1 MKKINYMM
9 LSCLFVLLGSC
20 TEEVQQKGEQPA
32 PEGGSDAITRQEVTL
47 NLKNKL
53 VLDREKTKGETI
65 ATAEENAISALDVYV
80 FASETE
86 NGDYSFMERFAYR
99 NTPDAVLPAG
109 ASELQL
115 TPTDADAKET
125 TGLLKVKKGLFVK
138 LYCIA
143 NNTTLVDPAHEG
155 QPVDDAA
162 FVPLE
167 LSTTDDNKTT
177 VKTPGAPLET
187 TFATWHTH
195 LLTSTVQADTLATPL
210 AMTGALTTPLD
221 LTDFGSAA
229 RVQAGIRL
237 TRLVAR
243 YDIINEA
250 GTSRFTIETVSMGNA
265 RRGSGLFP
273 IRPYGD
279 MPEAK
284 PDELI
289 TTPERRFYGENAN
302 KGIQAGAFYSYPSP
316 LKDKGFLILKGMY
329 KINESESKEV
339 SYRIPFTQQAVD
351 GNQTFLEIANNHRY
365 TIAITAA
372 DEYHLDWTLYV
383 ADWTDDGSIDDFKPD
398 QDSGEIDVTIPAEFT
413 DDTKYDP
420 DTRSVSM
427 SLKPKSQ
434 FTVTTTATANLTI
447 YKKYVGGIDA
457 QQYDWLEISEPAVST
472 KAASMNYNYT
482 FSLKENYTLGRYPR
496 AVLRFTNTMN
506 GSETTFFVEA
516 VSVPQADVTP
526 QVGDNNPNSFDAENK
541 LVNLYRIT
549 DSNAHVRI
557 TCPDGSEVESKP
569 EWLDVAVYKQSGA
582 ETTYSFTLND
592 RDVSGVTDDKGTV
605 VFYNKKANDLK
616 TDIVV
621 QLLDATL
628 KPDFTYPSLNDGKNS
643 YEAPAGDTPGNIN
656 MQISDNNEFS
666 IGCKSMLGI
675 EIGLDFD
682 GGSEWLKVKGAPV
695 TKTLSENT
703 QLTFFLDNAKLG
715 GAKKTTVTLKN
726 KIGGENTV
734 FTVSPVFPVPT
745 VTFVSGSNSPT
756 QNTMTG
762 TDIKL
767 YQVKGSQVSIKANA
781 LGGTCVK
788 NIEGDITVEAA
799 DDYAVEKTYVV
810 TWKSGNSATFQIANK
825 SDETKATTTYTVNA
839 PVTTITATD
848 NVNLN
853 TLVNQNV
860 TNTINS
866 PEGCTA
872 SVNWGTGGQ
881 AWFNLSATNLN
892 ANNQA
897 LKMTTVNDIATKTN
911 IQKATVTLTN
921 KITGGAEKTFTVT
934 PVYQIISVEQTS
946 STGNNLNGTTINM
959 VKMSSNSGYHA
970 QITLKVVSPGGSK
983 VSVSGTGLKING
995 AASSTAY
1002 TASYTLDA
1010 AYNAAASGT
1019 LTITNYQNNGSTKTY
1034 TISVKDQT
1042 VTYTSKSTGKT
1053 APALEMT
1060 KYWVAPVTEGLA
1072 NNNDAQTKCPEGWKL
1087 PTKNDFREFVRN
1099 DKQNMIDKFLA
1110 GADPAGKGLGSDA
1123 KGCIAYWGS
1132 EWGGS
1137 TPTVITVESSQWH
1150 WWSDNNVVCGCTANS
1165 VVNVRC
1171 IKDK

>member
-1 MKKINYMM
+1 
-9 LSCLFVLLGSC
+9 
-20 TEEVQQKGEQPA
+20 
-32 PEGGSDAITRQEVTL
+32 
-47 NLKNKL
+47 
-53 VLDREKTKGETI
+53 
-65 ATAEENAISALDVYV
+65 
-80 FASETE
+80 
-86 NGDYSFMERFAYR
+86 MERFAYR

-250 GTSRFTIETVSMGNA
+250 GSSRFTIETVSMGNA
-265 RRGSGLFP
+265 RRGSDLFP

-339 SYRIPFTQQAVD
+339 SYRIPFTQQAAD

-427 SLKPKSQ
+427 SLKPGSQ
-434 FTVTTTATANLTI
+434 FDVTTTATANLTV

-457 QQYDWLEISEPAVST
+457 QQYDWLEISKPAVST

-516 VSVPQADVTP
+516 VSVPQADGTP

-549 DSNAHVRI
+549 GSNAHVRI

-569 EWLDVAVYKQSGA
+569 DWLDVAVYKQSGA

-592 RDVSGVTDDKGTV
+592 RDVTGVTDDKGTV

-715 GAKKTTVTLKN
+715 GAKKATVTLKN

-839 PVTTITATD
+839 PATTIEAS
-848 NVNLN
+848 NLYVKAANSGN
-853 TLVNQNV
+853 TNISV
-860 TNTINS
+860 TS
-866 PEGCTA
+866 PEG
-872 SVNWGTGGQ
+872 V
-881 AWFNLSATNLN
+881 
-892 ANNQA
+892 
-897 LKMTTVNDIATKTN
+897 
-911 IQKATVTLTN
+911 KATVLNWNKGDQWFDISTDQTTGSGAKNIVITQRNNINAIMKSVTIRLTN
-921 KITGGAEKTFTVT
+921 KIAGGASKDITVTPNGFVAPTLSESSKTFDNFSKSYSTTTTFTV
-934 PVYQIISVEQTS
+934 S
-946 STGNNLNGTTINM
+946 
-959 VKMSSNSGYHA
+959 
-970 QITLKVVSPGGSK
+970 SPGGSNYVK
-983 VSVSGTGLKING
+983 MTNESVASISKSNNKYTITLKDKGSTVITIANASSTDLTSTYTLTVKASKNYNG
-995 AASSTAY
+995 KTAYIYGNYLIAPEDAASSIALKDVDKTICSKQTGA
-1002 TASYTLDA
+1002 TWRIPTSSEWRTILGT
-1010 AYNAAASGT
+1010 SGT
-1019 LTITNYQNNGSTKTY
+1019 NALPSSSALWQDWYNKNLFVLTLGAYASMTSYFSSDSETMRFFSGGANVATENNQNAIG
-1034 TISVKDQT
+1034 
-1042 VTYTSKSTGKT
+1042 
-1053 APALEMT
+1053 
-1060 KYWVAPVTEGLA
+1060 
-1072 NNNDAQTKCPEGWKL
+1072 
-1087 PTKNDFREFVRN
+1087 
-1099 DKQNMIDKFLA
+1099 
-1110 GADPAGKGLGSDA
+1110 
-1123 KGCIAYWGS
+1123 
-1132 EWGGS
+1132 
-1137 TPTVITVESSQWH
+1137 H
-1150 WWSDNNVVCGCTANS
+1150 
-1165 VVNVRC
+1165 VRC
-1171 IKDK
+1171 ITDK

>member
-265 RRGSGLFP
+265 RRGSDLFP

-339 SYRIPFTQQAVD
+339 SYQIPFTQQAAD

-372 DEYHLDWTLYV
+372 DEYHLDCTLYV

-434 FTVTTTATANLTI
+434 FTVTTTATANLTV

-482 FSLKENYTLGRYPR
+482 FSLKEDYTLGRYPR

-549 DSNAHVRI
+549 GSNAHVRI
-557 TCPDGSEVESKP
+557 TCPDGSEVDSKP
-569 EWLDVAVYKQSGA
+569 DWLDVAVYKQSGA

-592 RDVSGVTDDKGTV
+592 RDVTGVTDDKGTV

-695 TKTLSENT
+695 TKTLNENT
-703 QLTFFLDNAKLG
+703 LLTFSLDNAKLR
-715 GAKKTTVTLKN
+715 GAKKATVTLKN

-839 PVTTITATD
+839 PATTIEAS
-848 NVNLN
+848 NLYVKAANSGN
-853 TLVNQNV
+853 TNISV
-860 TNTINS
+860 TS
-866 PEGCTA
+866 PEG
-872 SVNWGTGGQ
+872 V
-881 AWFNLSATNLN
+881 
-892 ANNQA
+892 
-897 LKMTTVNDIATKTN
+897 
-911 IQKATVTLTN
+911 KATVLSWNKGDQWFDISTDQTTGSGAKNIVITQRNNINAIMKSVTIRLTN
-921 KITGGAEKTFTVT
+921 KIAGGASKDITVTPNGFVAPTLSESSKTFDNFSKSYSTTTTFTV
-934 PVYQIISVEQTS
+934 S
-946 STGNNLNGTTINM
+946 
-959 VKMSSNSGYHA
+959 
-970 QITLKVVSPGGSK
+970 SPGGSNYVK
-983 VSVSGTGLKING
+983 MTNESVASISKSNNKYTITLKDKGSTVITIAN
-995 AASSTAY
+995 ASSTDL
-1002 TASYTLDA
+1002 TSTYTLTVKA
-1010 AYNAAASGT
+1010 SKNYN
-1019 LTITNYQNNGSTKTY
+1019 
-1034 TISVKDQT
+1034 
-1042 VTYTSKSTGKT
+1042 GKT
-1053 APALEMT
+1053 AYIYGNYLI
-1060 KYWVAPVTEGLA
+1060 APE
-1072 NNNDAQTKCPEGWKL
+1072 DA
-1087 PTKNDFREFVRN
+1087 
-1099 DKQNMIDKFLA
+1099 
-1110 GADPAGKGLGSDA
+1110 
-1123 KGCIAYWGS
+1123 
-1132 EWGGS
+1132 
-1137 TPTVITVESSQWH
+1137 
-1150 WWSDNNVVCGCTANS
+1150 ANS
-1165 VVNVRC
+1165 VALKDVDKTICSKQTGATWRIPTSSEWRTILGTSGTDVLSSSSALWQDWYNKNLFVLTSGAYLSMTSYFSSDSETMRFFSGGANVATENNQNTIGHVRC
-1171 IKDK
+1171 ITDK

>member
-20 TEEVQQKGEQPA
+20 TEEVQQKEQPV
-32 PEGGSDAITRQEVTL
+32 PDGGKDAATRQEVML

-167 LSTTDDNKTT
+167 LSTTDDNKTK
-177 VKTPGAPLET
+177 VKTPGVPLET

-250 GTSRFTIETVSMGNA
+250 GSSRFTIETVSMGNA

-339 SYRIPFTQQAVD
+339 SYRIPFTQQAAD

-372 DEYHLDWTLYV
+372 DEYHLDCTLYV

-434 FTVTTTATANLTI
+434 FTVTTTATANLTV

-516 VSVPQADVTP
+516 VSVPQADGTP

-549 DSNAHVRI
+549 GSNAHVRI

-569 EWLDVAVYKQSGA
+569 DWLDVAVYKQSGA

-592 RDVSGVTDDKGTV
+592 RDVTGVTDDKGTV

-715 GAKKTTVTLKN
+715 GAKKATVTLKN

-839 PVTTITATD
+839 PATTIEAS
-848 NVNLN
+848 NLYVKAANSGN
-853 TLVNQNV
+853 TNISV
-860 TNTINS
+860 TS
-866 PEGCTA
+866 PEG
-872 SVNWGTGGQ
+872 V
-881 AWFNLSATNLN
+881 
-892 ANNQA
+892 
-897 LKMTTVNDIATKTN
+897 
-911 IQKATVTLTN
+911 KATVLNWNKGDQWFDISTDQTTGSGAKNIVITQRNNINAIMKSVTIRLTN
-921 KITGGAEKTFTVT
+921 KIAGGASKDITVTPNGFVAPTLSESSKTFDNFSKSYSTTTTFTV
-934 PVYQIISVEQTS
+934 S
-946 STGNNLNGTTINM
+946 
-959 VKMSSNSGYHA
+959 
-970 QITLKVVSPGGSK
+970 SPGGSNYVK
-983 VSVSGTGLKING
+983 MTNESVASISKSNNKYTITLKDKGSTVITIANASSTDLTSTYTLTVKASKNYNG
-995 AASSTAY
+995 KTAYIYGNYLIAPEDAASSIALKDVDKTICSKQTGATWRIPTSSEWRTILGTSGTNALPSSSALWQDWYNKNLFVLTPGAYASMTAY
-1002 TASYTLDA
+1002 FSSDSESMRFFSGGANVATENNQ
-1010 AYNAAASGT
+1010 NAIG
-1019 LTITNYQNNGSTKTY
+1019 
-1034 TISVKDQT
+1034 
-1042 VTYTSKSTGKT
+1042 
-1053 APALEMT
+1053 
-1060 KYWVAPVTEGLA
+1060 
-1072 NNNDAQTKCPEGWKL
+1072 
-1087 PTKNDFREFVRN
+1087 R
-1099 DKQNMIDKFLA
+1099 
-1110 GADPAGKGLGSDA
+1110 
-1123 KGCIAYWGS
+1123 
-1132 EWGGS
+1132 
-1137 TPTVITVESSQWH
+1137 
-1150 WWSDNNVVCGCTANS
+1150 
-1165 VVNVRC
+1165 VRC
-1171 IKDK
+1171 ITDK

>member
-1 MKKINYMM
+1 MCSLPKRK
-9 LSCLFVLLGSC
+9 
-20 TEEVQQKGEQPA
+20 T
-32 PEGGSDAITRQEVTL
+32 AITL
-47 NLKNKL
+47 
-53 VLDREKTKGETI
+53 
-65 ATAEENAISALDVYV
+65 SW
-80 FASETE
+80 
-86 NGDYSFMERFAYR
+86 NGS
-99 NTPDAVLPAG
+99 P
-109 ASELQL
+109 
-115 TPTDADAKET
+115 
-125 TGLLKVKKGLFVK
+125 
-138 LYCIA
+138 
-143 NNTTLVDPAHEG
+143 
-155 QPVDDAA
+155 
-162 FVPLE
+162 
-167 LSTTDDNKTT
+167 TDDNKTP

-250 GTSRFTIETVSMGNA
+250 GSSRFSIETVSMGNA
-265 RRGSGLFP
+265 RRGSDLFP

-339 SYRIPFTQQAVD
+339 SYRIPFTQQAAD

-372 DEYHLDWTLYV
+372 DEYHLDCTLYV

-434 FTVTTTATANLTI
+434 FTVTTTATANLTV

-482 FSLKENYTLGRYPR
+482 FSLKDDYTLGRYPR

-516 VSVPQADVTP
+516 VSVPQANVTP
-526 QVGDNNPNSFDAENK
+526 QVGNNNPNSFDAENK

-549 DSNAHVRI
+549 GSNAHVRI

-569 EWLDVAVYKQSGA
+569 DWLDVAVYKQSGA

-592 RDVSGVTDDKGTV
+592 RDVTGVTDDKGTV

-695 TKTLSENT
+695 TKTLNENT

-734 FTVSPVFPVPT
+734 FTVSPVFPIPT

-839 PVTTITATD
+839 PATTIEAS
-848 NVNLN
+848 NLYVKAANSGN
-853 TLVNQNV
+853 TNISV
-860 TNTINS
+860 TS
-866 PEGCTA
+866 PEG
-872 SVNWGTGGQ
+872 V
-881 AWFNLSATNLN
+881 
-892 ANNQA
+892 
-897 LKMTTVNDIATKTN
+897 
-911 IQKATVTLTN
+911 KATVLNWNKGDQWFDISTDQTTGSGAKNIVITQRNNINAIIKSVTIRLTN
-921 KITGGAEKTFTVT
+921 KIAGGASKDITVTPNGFVAPTLSESSKTFDNFSKSYSTTTTFTV
-934 PVYQIISVEQTS
+934 S
-946 STGNNLNGTTINM
+946 
-959 VKMSSNSGYHA
+959 
-970 QITLKVVSPGGSK
+970 SPGGSNYVK
-983 VSVSGTGLKING
+983 MTNESVASISKSNNKYTITLKDKGSTVITIAN
-995 AASSTAY
+995 ASSTDL
-1002 TASYTLDA
+1002 TSTYTLTVKA
-1010 AYNAAASGT
+1010 SKNYN
-1019 LTITNYQNNGSTKTY
+1019 
-1034 TISVKDQT
+1034 
-1042 VTYTSKSTGKT
+1042 GKT
-1053 APALEMT
+1053 AYIYGNYLI
-1060 KYWVAPVTEGLA
+1060 APE
-1072 NNNDAQTKCPEGWKL
+1072 DA
-1087 PTKNDFREFVRN
+1087 
-1099 DKQNMIDKFLA
+1099 
-1110 GADPAGKGLGSDA
+1110 
-1123 KGCIAYWGS
+1123 
-1132 EWGGS
+1132 
-1137 TPTVITVESSQWH
+1137 
-1150 WWSDNNVVCGCTANS
+1150 ANS
-1165 VVNVRC
+1165 VALKDVDKTICSKQTGATWRIPTSSEWRTILGTSGINALPSSSALWQDWYNKNLFVLTPGAYASMTSYFSSDSETMRFFSGGANVATENNQNAIGRVRC
-1171 IKDK
+1171 ITDK

>member
-20 TEEVQQKGEQPA
+20 TEEVQQKEQPV
-32 PEGGSDAITRQEVTL
+32 PEGGKDAATRQEVML

-237 TRLVAR
+237 TRLVTR

-250 GTSRFTIETVSMGNA
+250 GSSRFTIETVSMGNA
-265 RRGSGLFP
+265 RRGSDLFP

-339 SYRIPFTQQAVD
+339 SYRIPFTQQAAD

-427 SLKPKSQ
+427 SLKPGSQ
-434 FTVTTTATANLTI
+434 FDVTTTATANLTV

-457 QQYDWLEISEPAVST
+457 QQYDWLEISKPAVST

-516 VSVPQADVTP
+516 VSVPQADGTP

-549 DSNAHVRI
+549 GSNAHVRI
-557 TCPDGSEVESKP
+557 TCPSGSEVESKP
-569 EWLDVAVYKQSGA
+569 DWLDVAVYKQSGA

-592 RDVSGVTDDKGTV
+592 RDVTGVTDDKGTV

-715 GAKKTTVTLKN
+715 GAKKATVTLKN

-839 PVTTITATD
+839 PATTIEAS
-848 NVNLN
+848 NLYVKAANSGN
-853 TLVNQNV
+853 TNISV
-860 TNTINS
+860 TS
-866 PEGCTA
+866 PEG
-872 SVNWGTGGQ
+872 V
-881 AWFNLSATNLN
+881 
-892 ANNQA
+892 
-897 LKMTTVNDIATKTN
+897 
-911 IQKATVTLTN
+911 KATVLNWNKGDQWFDISTDQTTGSGAKNIVITQRNNINAIMKSVTIRLTN
-921 KITGGAEKTFTVT
+921 KIAGGASKDITVTPNGFVAPTLSESSKTFDNFSKSYSTTTTFTV
-934 PVYQIISVEQTS
+934 S
-946 STGNNLNGTTINM
+946 
-959 VKMSSNSGYHA
+959 
-970 QITLKVVSPGGSK
+970 SPGGSNYVK
-983 VSVSGTGLKING
+983 MTNESVASISKSNNKYTITLKDKGSTVITIAN
-995 AASSTAY
+995 ASSTDL
-1002 TASYTLDA
+1002 TSTYTLTVKA
-1010 AYNAAASGT
+1010 SKNYN
-1019 LTITNYQNNGSTKTY
+1019 
-1034 TISVKDQT
+1034 
-1042 VTYTSKSTGKT
+1042 GKT
-1053 APALEMT
+1053 AYIYGNYLIAPEDAANSIALKDVDKT
-1060 KYWVAPVTEGLA
+1060 ICSK
-1072 NNNDAQTKCPEGWKL
+1072 QTGATWRI
-1087 PTKNDFREFVRN
+1087 PT
-1099 DKQNMIDKFLA
+1099 
-1110 GADPAGKGLGSDA
+1110 S
-1123 KGCIAYWGS
+1123 S
-1132 EWGGS
+1132 EWRTILGTSGTNALPSSSALWQDWYNKNLFVLTPGAYASMTAYFSSDSESMRFFSGGANVA
-1137 TPTVITVESSQWH
+1137 TE
-1150 WWSDNNVVCGCTANS
+1150 NNQNAIGR
-1165 VVNVRC
+1165 VRC
-1171 IKDK
+1171 ITDK

>member
-1 MKKINYMM
+1 
-9 LSCLFVLLGSC
+9 
-20 TEEVQQKGEQPA
+20 
-32 PEGGSDAITRQEVTL
+32 
-47 NLKNKL
+47 
-53 VLDREKTKGETI
+53 
-65 ATAEENAISALDVYV
+65 
-80 FASETE
+80 
-86 NGDYSFMERFAYR
+86 
-99 NTPDAVLPAG
+99 
-109 ASELQL
+109 
-115 TPTDADAKET
+115 
-125 TGLLKVKKGLFVK
+125 
-138 LYCIA
+138 
-143 NNTTLVDPAHEG
+143 
-155 QPVDDAA
+155 
-162 FVPLE
+162 
-167 LSTTDDNKTT
+167 
-177 VKTPGAPLET
+177 
-187 TFATWHTH
+187 
-195 LLTSTVQADTLATPL
+195 
-210 AMTGALTTPLD
+210 MTGALTTPLD

-250 GTSRFTIETVSMGNA
+250 GTSRFIIETVSMGNA

-339 SYRIPFTQQAVD
+339 SYRIPFTQQAAD

-434 FTVTTTATANLTI
+434 FTVTTTATANLTV

-516 VSVPQADVTP
+516 VSVPQADGTP

-549 DSNAHVRI
+549 GSNAHVRI

-569 EWLDVAVYKQSGA
+569 DWLDVAVYKQSGA

-592 RDVSGVTDDKGTV
+592 RDVTGVTDDKGTV

-695 TKTLSENT
+695 TKTLNENT
-703 QLTFFLDNAKLG
+703 QLTFSLDNAKLR
-715 GAKKTTVTLKN
+715 GAKKATVTLKN

-839 PVTTITATD
+839 PATTIEAS
-848 NVNLN
+848 NLYVKAANSGN
-853 TLVNQNV
+853 TNISV
-860 TNTINS
+860 TS
-866 PEGCTA
+866 PEG
-872 SVNWGTGGQ
+872 V
-881 AWFNLSATNLN
+881 
-892 ANNQA
+892 
-897 LKMTTVNDIATKTN
+897 
-911 IQKATVTLTN
+911 KATVLNWNKGDQWFDISTDQTTGSGAKNIVITQRNNINAIMKSVTIRLTN
-921 KITGGAEKTFTVT
+921 KIAGGASKDITVTPNGFVAPTLSESFKTFDNFSKSYSTTTTFTV
-934 PVYQIISVEQTS
+934 S
-946 STGNNLNGTTINM
+946 
-959 VKMSSNSGYHA
+959 
-970 QITLKVVSPGGSK
+970 SPGGSNYVK
-983 VSVSGTGLKING
+983 MTNESVASISKSNNKYTITLKDKGSTVITIANASSTDLTSTYTLTVKASKNYNG
-995 AASSTAY
+995 KTAYIYGNYLIAPEDAASSIALKDVDKTICSKQTGATWRIPTSSEWRTILGTSGINALPSSSALWQDWYNKNLFVLTPGAYASMTAY
-1002 TASYTLDA
+1002 FSSDSESMRFFSGGANVATENNQ
-1010 AYNAAASGT
+1010 NAIG
-1019 LTITNYQNNGSTKTY
+1019 
-1034 TISVKDQT
+1034 
-1042 VTYTSKSTGKT
+1042 
-1053 APALEMT
+1053 
-1060 KYWVAPVTEGLA
+1060 
-1072 NNNDAQTKCPEGWKL
+1072 
-1087 PTKNDFREFVRN
+1087 R
-1099 DKQNMIDKFLA
+1099 
-1110 GADPAGKGLGSDA
+1110 
-1123 KGCIAYWGS
+1123 
-1132 EWGGS
+1132 
-1137 TPTVITVESSQWH
+1137 
-1150 WWSDNNVVCGCTANS
+1150 
-1165 VVNVRC
+1165 VRC
-1171 IKDK
+1171 ITDK

>member
-47 NLKNKL
+47 SLKNKL

-177 VKTPGAPLET
+177 VKTPGVPLET

-339 SYRIPFTQQAVD
+339 SYRIPFTQQAAD

-372 DEYHLDWTLYV
+372 DEYHLDCTLYV

-427 SLKPKSQ
+427 SLKPGSQ
-434 FTVTTTATANLTI
+434 FDVTTTATANLTV

-482 FSLKENYTLGRYPR
+482 FSLKDDYTLGRYPR

-516 VSVPQADVTP
+516 VSVPQADGTP

-549 DSNAHVRI
+549 GSNAHVRI

-569 EWLDVAVYKQSGA
+569 DWLDVAVYKQSGA

-592 RDVSGVTDDKGTV
+592 RDVTGVTDDKGTV

-695 TKTLSENT
+695 TKTLNENT
-703 QLTFFLDNAKLG
+703 QLTFFLDNAKLR
-715 GAKKTTVTLKN
+715 GAKKATVTLKN

-734 FTVSPVFPVPT
+734 FTVSPVFPIPT

-767 YQVKGSQVSIKANA
+767 YQVEGSQVSIKANA
-781 LGGTCVK
+781 LGGTCAK
-788 NIEGDITVEAA
+788 ILSGDITVTAD

-839 PVTTITATD
+839 PATTIEAS
-848 NVNLN
+848 NLYVKAANSGN
-853 TLVNQNV
+853 TNISV
-860 TNTINS
+860 TS
-866 PEGCTA
+866 PEG
-872 SVNWGTGGQ
+872 V
-881 AWFNLSATNLN
+881 
-892 ANNQA
+892 
-897 LKMTTVNDIATKTN
+897 
-911 IQKATVTLTN
+911 KATVLNWNKGDQWFDISTDQTTGSGAKNIVITQRNNINAIMKSVTIRLTN
-921 KITGGAEKTFTVT
+921 KIAGGASKDITVTPNGFVAPTLSESSKTFDNFSKSYSTTTTFTV
-934 PVYQIISVEQTS
+934 S
-946 STGNNLNGTTINM
+946 
-959 VKMSSNSGYHA
+959 
-970 QITLKVVSPGGSK
+970 SPGGSNYVK
-983 VSVSGTGLKING
+983 MTNESVASISKSNNKYTITLKDKGSTVITIANASSTDLTSTYTLTVKASKNYNG
-995 AASSTAY
+995 KTAYIYGNYLIAPEDAASSIALKDVDKTICSKQTGATWRIPTSSEWRTILGTSGTNALPSSSALWQDWYNKNLFVLTPGAYASMTAY
-1002 TASYTLDA
+1002 FSSDSESMRFFSGGANVATENNQ
-1010 AYNAAASGT
+1010 NAIG
-1019 LTITNYQNNGSTKTY
+1019 
-1034 TISVKDQT
+1034 
-1042 VTYTSKSTGKT
+1042 
-1053 APALEMT
+1053 
-1060 KYWVAPVTEGLA
+1060 
-1072 NNNDAQTKCPEGWKL
+1072 
-1087 PTKNDFREFVRN
+1087 R
-1099 DKQNMIDKFLA
+1099 
-1110 GADPAGKGLGSDA
+1110 
-1123 KGCIAYWGS
+1123 
-1132 EWGGS
+1132 
-1137 TPTVITVESSQWH
+1137 
-1150 WWSDNNVVCGCTANS
+1150 
-1165 VVNVRC
+1165 VRC
-1171 IKDK
+1171 ITDK

>member
-1 MKKINYMM
+1 
-9 LSCLFVLLGSC
+9 
-20 TEEVQQKGEQPA
+20 
-32 PEGGSDAITRQEVTL
+32 
-47 NLKNKL
+47 
-53 VLDREKTKGETI
+53 
-65 ATAEENAISALDVYV
+65 
-80 FASETE
+80 
-86 NGDYSFMERFAYR
+86 MERFAYR

-167 LSTTDDNKTT
+167 LSTTDDNKTKVT
-177 VKTPGAPLET
+177 AVGTPLET

-265 RRGSGLFP
+265 RRGSDLFP

-339 SYRIPFTQQAVD
+339 SYQIPFTQQAAD

-372 DEYHLDWTLYV
+372 DEYHLDCTLYV

-434 FTVTTTATANLTI
+434 FTVTTTATANLTV

-482 FSLKENYTLGRYPR
+482 FSLKEDYTLGRYPR

-516 VSVPQADVTP
+516 VSVPQADGTP

-549 DSNAHVRI
+549 GSNAHVRI

-569 EWLDVAVYKQSGA
+569 DWLDVAVYKQSGA

-628 KPDFTYPSLNDGKNS
+628 KPDFTYQSLNDGKNS

-695 TKTLSENT
+695 TKTLNENT
-703 QLTFFLDNAKLG
+703 QLTFSLDNAKLR
-715 GAKKTTVTLKN
+715 GAKKATVTLKN

-825 SDETKATTTYTVNA
+825 SDATKATTTYTVNA
-839 PVTTITATD
+839 PATTIEAS
-848 NVNLN
+848 NLYVKAANSGN
-853 TLVNQNV
+853 TNISV
-860 TNTINS
+860 TS
-866 PEGCTA
+866 PEG
-872 SVNWGTGGQ
+872 V
-881 AWFNLSATNLN
+881 
-892 ANNQA
+892 
-897 LKMTTVNDIATKTN
+897 
-911 IQKATVTLTN
+911 KATVLNWNKGDQWFDISTDQTTGSGAKNIVITQRNNINAIMKSVTIRLTN
-921 KITGGAEKTFTVT
+921 KIAGGASKDITVTPNGFVAPTLSESSKTFDNFSKSYSTTTTFTV
-934 PVYQIISVEQTS
+934 S
-946 STGNNLNGTTINM
+946 
-959 VKMSSNSGYHA
+959 
-970 QITLKVVSPGGSK
+970 SPGGSNYVK
-983 VSVSGTGLKING
+983 MTNESVASISKSNNKYTITLKDKGSTVITIAN
-995 AASSTAY
+995 ASSTDL
-1002 TASYTLDA
+1002 TSTYTLTVKA
-1010 AYNAAASGT
+1010 SKNYN
-1019 LTITNYQNNGSTKTY
+1019 
-1034 TISVKDQT
+1034 
-1042 VTYTSKSTGKT
+1042 GKT
-1053 APALEMT
+1053 AYIYGNYLI
-1060 KYWVAPVTEGLA
+1060 APE
-1072 NNNDAQTKCPEGWKL
+1072 DA
-1087 PTKNDFREFVRN
+1087 
-1099 DKQNMIDKFLA
+1099 
-1110 GADPAGKGLGSDA
+1110 
-1123 KGCIAYWGS
+1123 
-1132 EWGGS
+1132 
-1137 TPTVITVESSQWH
+1137 
-1150 WWSDNNVVCGCTANS
+1150 ANS
-1165 VVNVRC
+1165 VALKDVDKTICSKQTGATWRIPTSSEWRTILGTSGTNALPSSSALWQDWYNKNLFVLTLGAYASMTSYFSSDSETMRFFSGGANVATENNQNAIGHVRC
-1171 IKDK
+1171 ITDK

>member
-47 NLKNKL
+47 SLKNKL

-177 VKTPGAPLET
+177 VKTPGVPLET

-210 AMTGALTTPLD
+210 AMTGALITPLD

-250 GTSRFTIETVSMGNA
+250 GTSRFIIETVSMGNA
-265 RRGSGLFP
+265 RRGSDLFP

-339 SYRIPFTQQAVD
+339 SYRIPFTQQAAD

-372 DEYHLDWTLYV
+372 DEYHLDCTLYV

-427 SLKPKSQ
+427 SLKPGSQ
-434 FTVTTTATANLTI
+434 FDVTTTATANLTV

-482 FSLKENYTLGRYPR
+482 FSLKDDYTLGRYPR

-516 VSVPQADVTP
+516 VSVPQADGTP

-549 DSNAHVRI
+549 GSNAHVRI

-569 EWLDVAVYKQSGA
+569 DWLDVAVYKQSGA

-592 RDVSGVTDDKGTV
+592 RDVTGVTDDKGTV

-703 QLTFFLDNAKLG
+703 QLTFSLDNAKLR
-715 GAKKTTVTLKN
+715 GAKKATVTLKN

-734 FTVSPVFPVPT
+734 FTVSPVFPIPT

-839 PVTTITATD
+839 PATTIEAS
-848 NVNLN
+848 NLYVKAANSGN
-853 TLVNQNV
+853 TNISV
-860 TNTINS
+860 TS
-866 PEGCTA
+866 PEG
-872 SVNWGTGGQ
+872 V
-881 AWFNLSATNLN
+881 
-892 ANNQA
+892 
-897 LKMTTVNDIATKTN
+897 
-911 IQKATVTLTN
+911 KATVLNWNKGDQWFDISTDQTTGSGAKNIVITQRNNINAIMKSVTIRLTN
-921 KITGGAEKTFTVT
+921 KIAGGASKDITVTPNGFVAPTLSESSKTFDNFSKSYSTTTTFTV
-934 PVYQIISVEQTS
+934 S
-946 STGNNLNGTTINM
+946 
-959 VKMSSNSGYHA
+959 
-970 QITLKVVSPGGSK
+970 SPGGSNYVK
-983 VSVSGTGLKING
+983 MTNESVASISKSNNKYTITLKDKGSTVITIANASSTDLTSTYTLTVKASKNYNG
-995 AASSTAY
+995 KTAYIYGNYLIAPEDAASSIALKDVDKTICSKQTGATWRIPTSSEWRTILGTSGTNALPSSSALWQDWYNKNLFVLTPGAYASMTAY
-1002 TASYTLDA
+1002 FSSDSESMRFFSGGANVATENNQ
-1010 AYNAAASGT
+1010 NAIG
-1019 LTITNYQNNGSTKTY
+1019 
-1034 TISVKDQT
+1034 
-1042 VTYTSKSTGKT
+1042 
-1053 APALEMT
+1053 
-1060 KYWVAPVTEGLA
+1060 
-1072 NNNDAQTKCPEGWKL
+1072 
-1087 PTKNDFREFVRN
+1087 R
-1099 DKQNMIDKFLA
+1099 
-1110 GADPAGKGLGSDA
+1110 
-1123 KGCIAYWGS
+1123 
-1132 EWGGS
+1132 
-1137 TPTVITVESSQWH
+1137 
-1150 WWSDNNVVCGCTANS
+1150 
-1165 VVNVRC
+1165 VRC
-1171 IKDK
+1171 ITDK

>member
-20 TEEVQQKGEQPA
+20 TEEVQQKEQPV
-32 PEGGSDAITRQEVTL
+32 PDGGKDAATRQEVML

-167 LSTTDDNKTT
+167 LSTTDDNKTK
-177 VKTPGAPLET
+177 VKTPGVPLET

-250 GTSRFTIETVSMGNA
+250 GSSRFTIETVSMGNA

-339 SYRIPFTQQAVD
+339 SYRIPFTQQAAD

-372 DEYHLDWTLYV
+372 DEYHLDCTLYV

-434 FTVTTTATANLTI
+434 FTVTTTATANLTV

-516 VSVPQADVTP
+516 VSVPQADGTP

-549 DSNAHVRI
+549 GSNAHVRI

-569 EWLDVAVYKQSGA
+569 DWLDVAVYKQSGA

-592 RDVSGVTDDKGTV
+592 RDVTGVTDDKGTV

-715 GAKKTTVTLKN
+715 GAKKATVTLKN

-767 YQVKGSQVSIKANA
+767 YQVEGSQVSIKANA
-781 LGGTCVK
+781 LGGTCAK
-788 NIEGDITVEAA
+788 ILSGDITVTAD

-839 PVTTITATD
+839 PATTIEAS
-848 NVNLN
+848 NLYVKAANSGN
-853 TLVNQNV
+853 TNISV
-860 TNTINS
+860 TS
-866 PEGCTA
+866 PEG
-872 SVNWGTGGQ
+872 V
-881 AWFNLSATNLN
+881 
-892 ANNQA
+892 
-897 LKMTTVNDIATKTN
+897 
-911 IQKATVTLTN
+911 KATVLNWNKGDQWFDISTDQTTGSGAKNIVITQRNNINAIMKSVTIRLTN
-921 KITGGAEKTFTVT
+921 KIAGGASKDITVTPNGFVAPTLSESSKTFDNFSKSYSTTTTFTV
-934 PVYQIISVEQTS
+934 S
-946 STGNNLNGTTINM
+946 
-959 VKMSSNSGYHA
+959 
-970 QITLKVVSPGGSK
+970 SPGGSNYVK
-983 VSVSGTGLKING
+983 MTNESVASISKSNNKYTITLKDKGSTVITIANASSTDLTSTYTLTVKASKNYNG
-995 AASSTAY
+995 KTAYIYGNYLIAPEDAASSIALKDVDKTICSKQTGATWRIPTSSEWRTILGTSGTNALPSSSALWQDWYNKNLFVLTPGAYASMTAY
-1002 TASYTLDA
+1002 FSSDSESMRFFSGGANVATENNQ
-1010 AYNAAASGT
+1010 NAIG
-1019 LTITNYQNNGSTKTY
+1019 
-1034 TISVKDQT
+1034 
-1042 VTYTSKSTGKT
+1042 
-1053 APALEMT
+1053 
-1060 KYWVAPVTEGLA
+1060 
-1072 NNNDAQTKCPEGWKL
+1072 
-1087 PTKNDFREFVRN
+1087 R
-1099 DKQNMIDKFLA
+1099 
-1110 GADPAGKGLGSDA
+1110 
-1123 KGCIAYWGS
+1123 
-1132 EWGGS
+1132 
-1137 TPTVITVESSQWH
+1137 
-1150 WWSDNNVVCGCTANS
+1150 
-1165 VVNVRC
+1165 VRC
-1171 IKDK
+1171 ITDK

>member
-47 NLKNKL
+47 SLKNKL

-177 VKTPGAPLET
+177 VKTPGVPLET

-339 SYRIPFTQQAVD
+339 SYRIPFTQQAAD

-372 DEYHLDWTLYV
+372 DEYHLDCTLYV

-427 SLKPKSQ
+427 SLKPGSQ
-434 FTVTTTATANLTI
+434 FDVTTTATANLTV

-482 FSLKENYTLGRYPR
+482 FSLKDDYTLGRYPR

-516 VSVPQADVTP
+516 VSVPQADGTP

-549 DSNAHVRI
+549 GSNAHVRI

-569 EWLDVAVYKQSGA
+569 DWLDVAVYKQSGA

-592 RDVSGVTDDKGTV
+592 RDVTGVTDDKGTV

-703 QLTFFLDNAKLG
+703 QLTFSLDNAKLR
-715 GAKKTTVTLKN
+715 GAKKATVTLKN

-734 FTVSPVFPVPT
+734 FTVSPVFPIPT

-839 PVTTITATD
+839 PATTIEAS
-848 NVNLN
+848 NLYVKAANSGN
-853 TLVNQNV
+853 TNISV
-860 TNTINS
+860 TS
-866 PEGCTA
+866 PEG
-872 SVNWGTGGQ
+872 V
-881 AWFNLSATNLN
+881 
-892 ANNQA
+892 
-897 LKMTTVNDIATKTN
+897 
-911 IQKATVTLTN
+911 KATVLNWNKGDQWFDISTDQTTGSGAKNIVITQRNNINAIMKSVTIRLTN
-921 KITGGAEKTFTVT
+921 KIAGGASKDITVTPNGFVAPTLSESSKTFDNFSKSYSTTTTFTV
-934 PVYQIISVEQTS
+934 S
-946 STGNNLNGTTINM
+946 
-959 VKMSSNSGYHA
+959 
-970 QITLKVVSPGGSK
+970 SPGGSNYVK
-983 VSVSGTGLKING
+983 MTNESVASISKSNNKYTITLKDKGSTVITIANASSTDLTSTYTLTVKASKNYNG
-995 AASSTAY
+995 KTAYIYGNYLIAPEDAASSIALKDVDKTICSKQTGATWRIPTSSEWRTILGTSGTNALPSSSALWQDWYNKNLFVLTPGAYASMTAY
-1002 TASYTLDA
+1002 FSSDSESMRFFSGGANVATENNQ
-1010 AYNAAASGT
+1010 NAIG
-1019 LTITNYQNNGSTKTY
+1019 
-1034 TISVKDQT
+1034 
-1042 VTYTSKSTGKT
+1042 
-1053 APALEMT
+1053 
-1060 KYWVAPVTEGLA
+1060 
-1072 NNNDAQTKCPEGWKL
+1072 
-1087 PTKNDFREFVRN
+1087 R
-1099 DKQNMIDKFLA
+1099 
-1110 GADPAGKGLGSDA
+1110 
-1123 KGCIAYWGS
+1123 
-1132 EWGGS
+1132 
-1137 TPTVITVESSQWH
+1137 
-1150 WWSDNNVVCGCTANS
+1150 
-1165 VVNVRC
+1165 VRC
-1171 IKDK
+1171 ITDK

>member
-47 NLKNKL
+47 SLKNKL

-177 VKTPGAPLET
+177 VKTPGVPLET

-339 SYRIPFTQQAVD
+339 SYRIPFTQQAAD

-372 DEYHLDWTLYV
+372 DKYHLDCTLYV

-434 FTVTTTATANLTI
+434 FTVTTTATANLTV

-549 DSNAHVRI
+549 GSNAHVRI

-569 EWLDVAVYKQSGA
+569 DWLDVAVYKQSGA

-592 RDVSGVTDDKGTV
+592 RDVTGVTDDKGTV

-703 QLTFFLDNAKLG
+703 QLTFSLDNAKLR
-715 GAKKTTVTLKN
+715 GAKKATVTLKN

-839 PVTTITATD
+839 PATTIEAS
-848 NVNLN
+848 NLYVKAANSGN
-853 TLVNQNV
+853 TNISV
-860 TNTINS
+860 TS
-866 PEGCTA
+866 PEG
-872 SVNWGTGGQ
+872 V
-881 AWFNLSATNLN
+881 
-892 ANNQA
+892 
-897 LKMTTVNDIATKTN
+897 
-911 IQKATVTLTN
+911 KATVLNWNKGDQWFDISTDQTTGSGAKNIVITQRNNINAIMKSVTIRLTN
-921 KITGGAEKTFTVT
+921 KIAGGASKDITVTPNGFVAPTLSESSKTFDNFSKSYSTTTTFTV
-934 PVYQIISVEQTS
+934 S
-946 STGNNLNGTTINM
+946 
-959 VKMSSNSGYHA
+959 
-970 QITLKVVSPGGSK
+970 SPGGSNYVK
-983 VSVSGTGLKING
+983 MTNESVASISKSNNKYTITLKDKGSTVITIANASSTDLTSTYTLTVKASKNYNG
-995 AASSTAY
+995 KTAYIYGNYLIAPEDAASSIALKDVDKTICSKQTGATWRIPTSSEWRTILGTSGTNALPSSSALWQDWYNKNLFVLTPGAYASMTAY
-1002 TASYTLDA
+1002 FSSDSESMRFFSGGANVATENNQ
-1010 AYNAAASGT
+1010 NAIG
-1019 LTITNYQNNGSTKTY
+1019 
-1034 TISVKDQT
+1034 
-1042 VTYTSKSTGKT
+1042 
-1053 APALEMT
+1053 
-1060 KYWVAPVTEGLA
+1060 
-1072 NNNDAQTKCPEGWKL
+1072 
-1087 PTKNDFREFVRN
+1087 R
-1099 DKQNMIDKFLA
+1099 
-1110 GADPAGKGLGSDA
+1110 
-1123 KGCIAYWGS
+1123 
-1132 EWGGS
+1132 
-1137 TPTVITVESSQWH
+1137 
-1150 WWSDNNVVCGCTANS
+1150 
-1165 VVNVRC
+1165 VRC
-1171 IKDK
+1171 ITDK

>member
-1 MKKINYMM
+1 
-9 LSCLFVLLGSC
+9 
-20 TEEVQQKGEQPA
+20 
-32 PEGGSDAITRQEVTL
+32 
-47 NLKNKL
+47 
-53 VLDREKTKGETI
+53 
-65 ATAEENAISALDVYV
+65 
-80 FASETE
+80 
-86 NGDYSFMERFAYR
+86 
-99 NTPDAVLPAG
+99 
-109 ASELQL
+109 
-115 TPTDADAKET
+115 
-125 TGLLKVKKGLFVK
+125 
-138 LYCIA
+138 
-143 NNTTLVDPAHEG
+143 
-155 QPVDDAA
+155 
-162 FVPLE
+162 
-167 LSTTDDNKTT
+167 
-177 VKTPGAPLET
+177 
-187 TFATWHTH
+187 
-195 LLTSTVQADTLATPL
+195 
-210 AMTGALTTPLD
+210 MTGALTTPLD
-221 LTDFGSAA
+221 LTDFG
-229 RVQAGIRL
+229 
-237 TRLVAR
+237 
-243 YDIINEA
+243 
-250 GTSRFTIETVSMGNA
+250 NA
-265 RRGSGLFP
+265 RRGSDLFP

-339 SYRIPFTQQAVD
+339 SYRIPFTQQAAD

-372 DEYHLDWTLYV
+372 DEYHLDCTLYV

-549 DSNAHVRI
+549 GSNAHVRI

-569 EWLDVAVYKQSGA
+569 DWLDVAVYKQSGA

-592 RDVSGVTDDKGTV
+592 RDVTGVTDDKGTV

-695 TKTLSENT
+695 TKTLNENT
-703 QLTFFLDNAKLG
+703 QLTFSLDNAKLR
-715 GAKKTTVTLKN
+715 GAKKATVTLKN

-839 PVTTITATD
+839 PATTIEAS
-848 NVNLN
+848 NLYVKAANSGN
-853 TLVNQNV
+853 TNISV
-860 TNTINS
+860 TS
-866 PEGCTA
+866 PEG
-872 SVNWGTGGQ
+872 V
-881 AWFNLSATNLN
+881 
-892 ANNQA
+892 
-897 LKMTTVNDIATKTN
+897 
-911 IQKATVTLTN
+911 KATVLNWNKGDQWFDISTDQTTGSGAKNIVITQRNNINAIMKSVTIRLTN
-921 KITGGAEKTFTVT
+921 KIAGGASKDITVTPNGFVAPTLSESSKTFDNFSKSYSTTTTFTV
-934 PVYQIISVEQTS
+934 S
-946 STGNNLNGTTINM
+946 
-959 VKMSSNSGYHA
+959 
-970 QITLKVVSPGGSK
+970 SPGGSNYVK
-983 VSVSGTGLKING
+983 MTNESVASISKSNNKYTITLKDKGSTVITIAN
-995 AASSTAY
+995 ASSTDL
-1002 TASYTLDA
+1002 TSTYTLTVKA
-1010 AYNAAASGT
+1010 SKNYN
-1019 LTITNYQNNGSTKTY
+1019 
-1034 TISVKDQT
+1034 
-1042 VTYTSKSTGKT
+1042 GKT
-1053 APALEMT
+1053 AYIYGNYLIAPEDAANSIALKDVDKT
-1060 KYWVAPVTEGLA
+1060 ICSK
-1072 NNNDAQTKCPEGWKL
+1072 QTGATWRI
-1087 PTKNDFREFVRN
+1087 PT
-1099 DKQNMIDKFLA
+1099 
-1110 GADPAGKGLGSDA
+1110 S
-1123 KGCIAYWGS
+1123 S
-1132 EWGGS
+1132 EWRTILGTSGTNALPSSSALWQDWYNKNLFVLTPGAYASMTAYFSSDSESMRFFSGGANVA
-1137 TPTVITVESSQWH
+1137 TE
-1150 WWSDNNVVCGCTANS
+1150 NNQNAIGR
-1165 VVNVRC
+1165 VRC
-1171 IKDK
+1171 ITDK

>member
-167 LSTTDDNKTT
+167 LSTTDDNKTK
-177 VKTPGAPLET
+177 VKTPGVPLET

-250 GTSRFTIETVSMGNA
+250 GSSRFIIETVSMGNA

-339 SYRIPFTQQAVD
+339 SYRIPFTQQAAD

-434 FTVTTTATANLTI
+434 FTVTTTATANLTV

-482 FSLKENYTLGRYPR
+482 FSLKDDYTLGRYPR

-549 DSNAHVRI
+549 GSNAHVRI

-569 EWLDVAVYKQSGA
+569 DWLDVAVYKQSGA

-839 PVTTITATD
+839 PATTIEAS
-848 NVNLN
+848 NLYVKAANSGN
-853 TLVNQNV
+853 TNISV
-860 TNTINS
+860 TS
-866 PEGCTA
+866 PEG
-872 SVNWGTGGQ
+872 V
-881 AWFNLSATNLN
+881 
-892 ANNQA
+892 
-897 LKMTTVNDIATKTN
+897 
-911 IQKATVTLTN
+911 KATVLNWNKGDQWFDISTDQTTGSGAKNIVITQRNNINAIMKSVTIRLTN
-921 KITGGAEKTFTVT
+921 KIAGGASKDITVTPNGFVAPTLSESSKTFDNFSKSYSTTTTFTV
-934 PVYQIISVEQTS
+934 S
-946 STGNNLNGTTINM
+946 
-959 VKMSSNSGYHA
+959 
-970 QITLKVVSPGGSK
+970 SPGGSNYVK
-983 VSVSGTGLKING
+983 MTNESVASISKSNNKYTITLKDKGSTVITIANASSTDLTSTYTLTVKASKNYNG
-995 AASSTAY
+995 KTAYIYGNYLIAPEDAASSIALKDVDKTICSKQTGATWRIPTSSEWRTILGTSGTNALPSSSALWQDWYNKNLFVLTPGAYASMTAY
-1002 TASYTLDA
+1002 FSSDSESMRFFSGGANVATENNQ
-1010 AYNAAASGT
+1010 NAIG
-1019 LTITNYQNNGSTKTY
+1019 
-1034 TISVKDQT
+1034 
-1042 VTYTSKSTGKT
+1042 
-1053 APALEMT
+1053 
-1060 KYWVAPVTEGLA
+1060 
-1072 NNNDAQTKCPEGWKL
+1072 
-1087 PTKNDFREFVRN
+1087 R
-1099 DKQNMIDKFLA
+1099 
-1110 GADPAGKGLGSDA
+1110 
-1123 KGCIAYWGS
+1123 
-1132 EWGGS
+1132 
-1137 TPTVITVESSQWH
+1137 
-1150 WWSDNNVVCGCTANS
+1150 
-1165 VVNVRC
+1165 VRC
-1171 IKDK
+1171 ITDK

>member
-1 MKKINYMM
+1 MM

-32 PEGGSDAITRQEVTL
+32 PEGGSDAITRQEVML

-250 GTSRFTIETVSMGNA
+250 GSSRFTIETVSMGNA
-265 RRGSGLFP
+265 RRGSDLFP

-339 SYRIPFTQQAVD
+339 SYQIPFTQQAAD

-372 DEYHLDWTLYV
+372 DEYHLDCTLYV

-434 FTVTTTATANLTI
+434 FTVTTTATANLTV

-482 FSLKENYTLGRYPR
+482 FSLKEDYTLGRYPR

-549 DSNAHVRI
+549 GSNAHVRI
-557 TCPDGSEVESKP
+557 TCPDGSEVDSKP
-569 EWLDVAVYKQSGA
+569 DWLDVAVYKQSGA

-592 RDVSGVTDDKGTV
+592 RDVTGVTDDKGTV

-695 TKTLSENT
+695 TKTLNENT
-703 QLTFFLDNAKLG
+703 LLTFSLDNAKLR
-715 GAKKTTVTLKN
+715 GAKKATVTLKN

-839 PVTTITATD
+839 PATTIEAS
-848 NVNLN
+848 NLYVKAANSGN
-853 TLVNQNV
+853 TNISV
-860 TNTINS
+860 TS
-866 PEGCTA
+866 PEG
-872 SVNWGTGGQ
+872 V
-881 AWFNLSATNLN
+881 
-892 ANNQA
+892 
-897 LKMTTVNDIATKTN
+897 
-911 IQKATVTLTN
+911 KATVLNWNKGDQWFDISTDQTTGSGAKNIVITQRNNINAIMKSVTIRLTN
-921 KITGGAEKTFTVT
+921 KIAGGASKDITVTPNGFVAPTLSESSKTFDNFSKSYSTTTTFTV
-934 PVYQIISVEQTS
+934 S
-946 STGNNLNGTTINM
+946 
-959 VKMSSNSGYHA
+959 
-970 QITLKVVSPGGSK
+970 SPGGSNYVK
-983 VSVSGTGLKING
+983 MTNESVASISKSNNKYTITLKDKGSTVITIAN
-995 AASSTAY
+995 ASSTDL
-1002 TASYTLDA
+1002 TSTYTLTVKA
-1010 AYNAAASGT
+1010 SKNYN
-1019 LTITNYQNNGSTKTY
+1019 
-1034 TISVKDQT
+1034 
-1042 VTYTSKSTGKT
+1042 GKT
-1053 APALEMT
+1053 AYIYGNYLI
-1060 KYWVAPVTEGLA
+1060 APE
-1072 NNNDAQTKCPEGWKL
+1072 DA
-1087 PTKNDFREFVRN
+1087 
-1099 DKQNMIDKFLA
+1099 
-1110 GADPAGKGLGSDA
+1110 
-1123 KGCIAYWGS
+1123 
-1132 EWGGS
+1132 
-1137 TPTVITVESSQWH
+1137 
-1150 WWSDNNVVCGCTANS
+1150 ANS
-1165 VVNVRC
+1165 VALKDVDKTICSKQTGATWRIPTSSEWRTILGTSGTDVLSSSSALWQDWYNKNLFVLTSGAYLSMTSYFSSDSETMRFFSGGANVATENNQNTIGHVRC
-1171 IKDK
+1171 ITDK

>member
-1 MKKINYMM
+1 
-9 LSCLFVLLGSC
+9 
-20 TEEVQQKGEQPA
+20 
-32 PEGGSDAITRQEVTL
+32 
-47 NLKNKL
+47 
-53 VLDREKTKGETI
+53 
-65 ATAEENAISALDVYV
+65 
-80 FASETE
+80 
-86 NGDYSFMERFAYR
+86 
-99 NTPDAVLPAG
+99 
-109 ASELQL
+109 
-115 TPTDADAKET
+115 
-125 TGLLKVKKGLFVK
+125 
-138 LYCIA
+138 
-143 NNTTLVDPAHEG
+143 
-155 QPVDDAA
+155 
-162 FVPLE
+162 
-167 LSTTDDNKTT
+167 
-177 VKTPGAPLET
+177 
-187 TFATWHTH
+187 
-195 LLTSTVQADTLATPL
+195 
-210 AMTGALTTPLD
+210 MTGALTTPLD

-250 GTSRFTIETVSMGNA
+250 GSSRFSIETVSMGNA

-339 SYRIPFTQQAVD
+339 SYRIPFTQQAAD

-372 DEYHLDWTLYV
+372 DEYHLDCTLYV

-434 FTVTTTATANLTI
+434 FTVTTTATANLTV

-549 DSNAHVRI
+549 GSNAHVRI

-569 EWLDVAVYKQSGA
+569 DWLDVAVYKQSGA

-839 PVTTITATD
+839 PATTIEAS
-848 NVNLN
+848 NLYVKAANSGN
-853 TLVNQNV
+853 TNISV
-860 TNTINS
+860 TS
-866 PEGCTA
+866 PEG
-872 SVNWGTGGQ
+872 V
-881 AWFNLSATNLN
+881 
-892 ANNQA
+892 
-897 LKMTTVNDIATKTN
+897 
-911 IQKATVTLTN
+911 KATVLNWNKGDQWFDISTDQTTGSGAKNIVITQRNNINAIMKSVTIRLTN
-921 KITGGAEKTFTVT
+921 KIAGGASKDITVTPNGFVAPTLSESSKTFDNFSKSYSTTTTFTV
-934 PVYQIISVEQTS
+934 S
-946 STGNNLNGTTINM
+946 
-959 VKMSSNSGYHA
+959 
-970 QITLKVVSPGGSK
+970 SPGGSNYVK
-983 VSVSGTGLKING
+983 MTNESVASISKSNNKYTITLKDKGSTVITIAN
-995 AASSTAY
+995 ASSTDL
-1002 TASYTLDA
+1002 TSTYTLTVKA
-1010 AYNAAASGT
+1010 SKNYN
-1019 LTITNYQNNGSTKTY
+1019 
-1034 TISVKDQT
+1034 
-1042 VTYTSKSTGKT
+1042 GKT
-1053 APALEMT
+1053 AYIYGNYLI
-1060 KYWVAPVTEGLA
+1060 APE
-1072 NNNDAQTKCPEGWKL
+1072 DA
-1087 PTKNDFREFVRN
+1087 
-1099 DKQNMIDKFLA
+1099 
-1110 GADPAGKGLGSDA
+1110 
-1123 KGCIAYWGS
+1123 
-1132 EWGGS
+1132 
-1137 TPTVITVESSQWH
+1137 
-1150 WWSDNNVVCGCTANS
+1150 ANS
-1165 VVNVRC
+1165 VALKDVDKTICSKQTGATWRIPTSSEWRTILGTSGTNALPSSSALWQDWYNKNLFVLTLGAYASMTSYFSSDSETMRFFSGGANVATENNQNAIGHVRC
-1171 IKDK
+1171 ITDK

>member
-20 TEEVQQKGEQPA
+20 TEEVQQKEQPV
-32 PEGGSDAITRQEVTL
+32 PDGGKDAATRQEVML

-125 TGLLKVKKGLFVK
+125 TALLKVKKGLFVK

-250 GTSRFTIETVSMGNA
+250 GSSRFIIETVSMGNA

-339 SYRIPFTQQAVD
+339 SYRIPFTQQAAD

-434 FTVTTTATANLTI
+434 FTVTTTATANLTV

-482 FSLKENYTLGRYPR
+482 FSLKDDYTLGRYPR

-516 VSVPQADVTP
+516 VSVPQADGTP

-549 DSNAHVRI
+549 GSNAHVRI

-569 EWLDVAVYKQSGA
+569 DWLDVAVYKQSGA

-592 RDVSGVTDDKGTV
+592 RDVTDVADDKGTV

-695 TKTLSENT
+695 TKALNENT
-703 QLTFFLDNAKLG
+703 QLTFSLDNAKLR
-715 GAKKTTVTLKN
+715 GAKKATVTLKN

-767 YQVKGSQVSIKANA
+767 YQVEGSQVSIKANA
-781 LGGTCVK
+781 LGGTCAK
-788 NIEGDITVEAA
+788 ILSGDITVTAD

-839 PVTTITATD
+839 PATTIEAS
-848 NVNLN
+848 NLYVKAANSGN
-853 TLVNQNV
+853 TNISV
-860 TNTINS
+860 TS
-866 PEGCTA
+866 PEG
-872 SVNWGTGGQ
+872 V
-881 AWFNLSATNLN
+881 
-892 ANNQA
+892 
-897 LKMTTVNDIATKTN
+897 
-911 IQKATVTLTN
+911 KATVLNWNKGDQWFDISTDQTTGSGAKNIVITQRNNINAIMKSVTIRLTN
-921 KITGGAEKTFTVT
+921 KIAGGASKDITVTPNGFVAPTLSESSKTFDNFSKSYSTTTTFTV
-934 PVYQIISVEQTS
+934 S
-946 STGNNLNGTTINM
+946 
-959 VKMSSNSGYHA
+959 
-970 QITLKVVSPGGSK
+970 SPGGSNYVK
-983 VSVSGTGLKING
+983 MTNESVASISKSNNKYTITLKDKGSTVITIANASSTDLTSTYTLTVKASKNYNG
-995 AASSTAY
+995 KTAYIYGNYLIAPEDAASSIALKDVDKTICSKQTGATWRIPTSSEWRTILGTSGTNALPSSSALWQDWYNKNLFVLTPGAYASMTAY
-1002 TASYTLDA
+1002 FSSDSESMRFFSGGANVATENNQ
-1010 AYNAAASGT
+1010 NAIG
-1019 LTITNYQNNGSTKTY
+1019 
-1034 TISVKDQT
+1034 
-1042 VTYTSKSTGKT
+1042 
-1053 APALEMT
+1053 
-1060 KYWVAPVTEGLA
+1060 
-1072 NNNDAQTKCPEGWKL
+1072 
-1087 PTKNDFREFVRN
+1087 R
-1099 DKQNMIDKFLA
+1099 
-1110 GADPAGKGLGSDA
+1110 
-1123 KGCIAYWGS
+1123 
-1132 EWGGS
+1132 
-1137 TPTVITVESSQWH
+1137 
-1150 WWSDNNVVCGCTANS
+1150 
-1165 VVNVRC
+1165 VRC
-1171 IKDK
+1171 ITDK

>member
-47 NLKNKL
+47 SLKNKL

-177 VKTPGAPLET
+177 VKTPGVPLET

-210 AMTGALTTPLD
+210 AMTGALITPLD

-250 GTSRFTIETVSMGNA
+250 GTSRFIIETVSMGNA
-265 RRGSGLFP
+265 RRGSDLFP

-339 SYRIPFTQQAVD
+339 SYRIPFTQQAAD

-372 DEYHLDWTLYV
+372 DKYHLDCTLYV

-434 FTVTTTATANLTI
+434 FTVTTTATANLTV

-549 DSNAHVRI
+549 GSNAHVRI

-569 EWLDVAVYKQSGA
+569 DWLDVAVYKQSGA

-592 RDVSGVTDDKGTV
+592 RDVTGVTDDKGTV

-695 TKTLSENT
+695 TKALNENT
-703 QLTFFLDNAKLG
+703 QLTFSLDNAKLR
-715 GAKKTTVTLKN
+715 GAKKATVTLKN

-734 FTVSPVFPVPT
+734 FTVSPIFPVPT

-839 PVTTITATD
+839 PATTIEAS
-848 NVNLN
+848 NLYVKAANSGN
-853 TLVNQNV
+853 TNISV
-860 TNTINS
+860 TS
-866 PEGCTA
+866 PEG
-872 SVNWGTGGQ
+872 V
-881 AWFNLSATNLN
+881 
-892 ANNQA
+892 
-897 LKMTTVNDIATKTN
+897 
-911 IQKATVTLTN
+911 KATVLNWNKGDQWFDISTDQTTGSGAKNIVITQRNNINAIMKSVTIRLTN
-921 KITGGAEKTFTVT
+921 KIAGGASKDITVTPNGFVAPTLSESSKTFDNFSKSYSTTTTFTV
-934 PVYQIISVEQTS
+934 S
-946 STGNNLNGTTINM
+946 
-959 VKMSSNSGYHA
+959 
-970 QITLKVVSPGGSK
+970 SPGGSNYVK
-983 VSVSGTGLKING
+983 MTNESVASISKSNNKYTITLKDKGSTVITIANASSTDLTSTYTLTVKASKNYNG
-995 AASSTAY
+995 KTAYIYGNYLIAPEDAASSIALKDVDKTICSKQTGATWRIPTSSEWRTILGTSGTNALPSSSALWQDWYNKNLFVLTPGAYASMTAY
-1002 TASYTLDA
+1002 FSSDSESMRFFSGGANVATENNQ
-1010 AYNAAASGT
+1010 NAIG
-1019 LTITNYQNNGSTKTY
+1019 
-1034 TISVKDQT
+1034 
-1042 VTYTSKSTGKT
+1042 
-1053 APALEMT
+1053 
-1060 KYWVAPVTEGLA
+1060 
-1072 NNNDAQTKCPEGWKL
+1072 
-1087 PTKNDFREFVRN
+1087 
-1099 DKQNMIDKFLA
+1099 
-1110 GADPAGKGLGSDA
+1110 
-1123 KGCIAYWGS
+1123 
-1132 EWGGS
+1132 
-1137 TPTVITVESSQWH
+1137 H
-1150 WWSDNNVVCGCTANS
+1150 
-1165 VVNVRC
+1165 VRC
-1171 IKDK
+1171 ITDK

>member
-20 TEEVQQKGEQPA
+20 TEEVQQKEQPV
-32 PEGGSDAITRQEVTL
+32 PDGGKDAATRQEVML

-250 GTSRFTIETVSMGNA
+250 GSSRFSIETVSMGNA

-339 SYRIPFTQQAVD
+339 SYRIPFTQQAAD

-434 FTVTTTATANLTI
+434 FTVTTTATANLTV

-482 FSLKENYTLGRYPR
+482 FSLKDDYTLGRYPR

-549 DSNAHVRI
+549 GSNAHVRI

-569 EWLDVAVYKQSGA
+569 DWLDVAVYKQSGA

-695 TKTLSENT
+695 TKALNENT
-703 QLTFFLDNAKLG
+703 QLTFSLDNAKLR
-715 GAKKTTVTLKN
+715 GAKKATVTLKN

-839 PVTTITATD
+839 PATTIEAS
-848 NVNLN
+848 NLYVKAANSGN
-853 TLVNQNV
+853 TNISV
-860 TNTINS
+860 TS
-866 PEGCTA
+866 PEG
-872 SVNWGTGGQ
+872 V
-881 AWFNLSATNLN
+881 
-892 ANNQA
+892 
-897 LKMTTVNDIATKTN
+897 
-911 IQKATVTLTN
+911 KATVLNWNKGDQWFDISTDQTTGSGAKNIVITQRNNINAIMKSVTIRLTN
-921 KITGGAEKTFTVT
+921 KIAGGASKDITVTPNGFVAPTLSESSKTFDNFSKSYSTTTTFTV
-934 PVYQIISVEQTS
+934 S
-946 STGNNLNGTTINM
+946 
-959 VKMSSNSGYHA
+959 
-970 QITLKVVSPGGSK
+970 SPGGSNYVK
-983 VSVSGTGLKING
+983 MTNESVASISKSNNKYTITLKDKGSTVITIANASSTDLTSTYTLTVKASKNYNG
-995 AASSTAY
+995 KTAYIYGNYLIAPEDAASSIALKDVDKTICSKQTGATWRIPTSSEWRTILGTSGTNALPSSSALWQDWYNKNLFVLTPGAYASMTAY
-1002 TASYTLDA
+1002 FSSDSESMRFFSGGANVATENNQ
-1010 AYNAAASGT
+1010 NAIG
-1019 LTITNYQNNGSTKTY
+1019 
-1034 TISVKDQT
+1034 
-1042 VTYTSKSTGKT
+1042 
-1053 APALEMT
+1053 
-1060 KYWVAPVTEGLA
+1060 
-1072 NNNDAQTKCPEGWKL
+1072 
-1087 PTKNDFREFVRN
+1087 R
-1099 DKQNMIDKFLA
+1099 
-1110 GADPAGKGLGSDA
+1110 
-1123 KGCIAYWGS
+1123 
-1132 EWGGS
+1132 
-1137 TPTVITVESSQWH
+1137 
-1150 WWSDNNVVCGCTANS
+1150 
-1165 VVNVRC
+1165 VRC
-1171 IKDK
+1171 ITDK

>member
-32 PEGGSDAITRQEVTL
+32 PEGGSDDITRQEVTL
-47 NLKNKL
+47 SLKNKL

-177 VKTPGAPLET
+177 VKTPGVPLET

-210 AMTGALTTPLD
+210 AMTGALITPLD

-250 GTSRFTIETVSMGNA
+250 GTSRFIIETVSMGNA
-265 RRGSGLFP
+265 RRGSDLFP

-339 SYRIPFTQQAVD
+339 SYRIPFTQQAAD

-372 DEYHLDWTLYV
+372 DKYHLDCTLYV

-434 FTVTTTATANLTI
+434 FTVTTTATANLTV

-549 DSNAHVRI
+549 GSNAHVRI

-569 EWLDVAVYKQSGA
+569 DWLDVAVYKQSGA

-695 TKTLSENT
+695 TKALNENT
-703 QLTFFLDNAKLG
+703 QLTFSLDNAKLR
-715 GAKKTTVTLKN
+715 GAKKATVTLKN

-734 FTVSPVFPVPT
+734 FTVSPIFPVPT

-839 PVTTITATD
+839 PATTIEAS
-848 NVNLN
+848 NLYVKAANSGN
-853 TLVNQNV
+853 TNISV
-860 TNTINS
+860 TS
-866 PEGCTA
+866 PEG
-872 SVNWGTGGQ
+872 V
-881 AWFNLSATNLN
+881 
-892 ANNQA
+892 
-897 LKMTTVNDIATKTN
+897 
-911 IQKATVTLTN
+911 KATVLNWNKGDQWFDISTDQTTGSGAKNIVITQRNNINAIMKSVTIRLTN
-921 KITGGAEKTFTVT
+921 KIAGGASKDITVTPNGFVAPTLSESSKTFDNFSKSYSTTTTFTV
-934 PVYQIISVEQTS
+934 S
-946 STGNNLNGTTINM
+946 
-959 VKMSSNSGYHA
+959 
-970 QITLKVVSPGGSK
+970 SPGGSNYVK
-983 VSVSGTGLKING
+983 MTNESVASISKSNNKYTITLKDKGSTVITIANASSTDLTSTYTLTVKASKNYNG
-995 AASSTAY
+995 KTAYIYGNYLIAPEDAASSIALKDVDKTICSKQTGA
-1002 TASYTLDA
+1002 TWRIPTSSEWRTILGT
-1010 AYNAAASGT
+1010 SGT
-1019 LTITNYQNNGSTKTY
+1019 NALPSSSALWQDWYNKNLFVLTLGAYASMTSYFSSDSETMRFFSGGANVATENNQNAIG
-1034 TISVKDQT
+1034 
-1042 VTYTSKSTGKT
+1042 
-1053 APALEMT
+1053 
-1060 KYWVAPVTEGLA
+1060 
-1072 NNNDAQTKCPEGWKL
+1072 
-1087 PTKNDFREFVRN
+1087 
-1099 DKQNMIDKFLA
+1099 
-1110 GADPAGKGLGSDA
+1110 
-1123 KGCIAYWGS
+1123 
-1132 EWGGS
+1132 
-1137 TPTVITVESSQWH
+1137 H
-1150 WWSDNNVVCGCTANS
+1150 
-1165 VVNVRC
+1165 VRC
-1171 IKDK
+1171 ITDK

>member
-32 PEGGSDAITRQEVTL
+32 PEGGSDAITRQEVML

-250 GTSRFTIETVSMGNA
+250 GSSRFTIETVSMGNA
-265 RRGSGLFP
+265 RRGSDLFP

-339 SYRIPFTQQAVD
+339 SYQIPFTQQAAD

-372 DEYHLDWTLYV
+372 DEYHLDCTLYV

-434 FTVTTTATANLTI
+434 FTVTTTATANLTV

-482 FSLKENYTLGRYPR
+482 FSLKEDYTLGRYPR

-549 DSNAHVRI
+549 GSNAHVRI
-557 TCPDGSEVESKP
+557 TCPDGSEVDSKP
-569 EWLDVAVYKQSGA
+569 DWLDVAVYKQSGA

-592 RDVSGVTDDKGTV
+592 RDVTGVTDDKGTV

-695 TKTLSENT
+695 TKTLNENT
-703 QLTFFLDNAKLG
+703 LLTFSLDNAKLR
-715 GAKKTTVTLKN
+715 GAKKATVTLKN

-839 PVTTITATD
+839 PATTIEAS
-848 NVNLN
+848 NLYVKAANSGN
-853 TLVNQNV
+853 TNISV
-860 TNTINS
+860 TS
-866 PEGCTA
+866 PEG
-872 SVNWGTGGQ
+872 V
-881 AWFNLSATNLN
+881 
-892 ANNQA
+892 
-897 LKMTTVNDIATKTN
+897 
-911 IQKATVTLTN
+911 KATVLNWNKGDQWFDISTDQTTGSGAKNIVITQRNNINAIMKSVTIRLTN
-921 KITGGAEKTFTVT
+921 KIAGGASKDITVTPNGFVAPTLSESSKTFDNFSKSYSTTTTFTV
-934 PVYQIISVEQTS
+934 S
-946 STGNNLNGTTINM
+946 
-959 VKMSSNSGYHA
+959 
-970 QITLKVVSPGGSK
+970 SPGGSNYVK
-983 VSVSGTGLKING
+983 MTNESVASISKSNNKYTITLKDKGSTVITIAN
-995 AASSTAY
+995 ASSTDL
-1002 TASYTLDA
+1002 TSTYTLTVKA
-1010 AYNAAASGT
+1010 SKNYN
-1019 LTITNYQNNGSTKTY
+1019 
-1034 TISVKDQT
+1034 
-1042 VTYTSKSTGKT
+1042 GKT
-1053 APALEMT
+1053 AYIYGNYLI
-1060 KYWVAPVTEGLA
+1060 APE
-1072 NNNDAQTKCPEGWKL
+1072 DA
-1087 PTKNDFREFVRN
+1087 
-1099 DKQNMIDKFLA
+1099 
-1110 GADPAGKGLGSDA
+1110 
-1123 KGCIAYWGS
+1123 
-1132 EWGGS
+1132 
-1137 TPTVITVESSQWH
+1137 
-1150 WWSDNNVVCGCTANS
+1150 ANS
-1165 VVNVRC
+1165 VALKDVDKTICSKQTGATWRIPTSSEWRTILGTSGTDVLSSSSALWQDWYNKNLFVLTSGAYLSMTSYFSSDSETMRFFSGGANVATENNQNTIGHVRC
-1171 IKDK
+1171 ITDK

>member
-1 MKKINYMM
+1 MYKHLKSGFAS
-9 LSCLFVLLGSC
+9 LAGLLLLATSCSHETEQHTAPLPEPDGNEAATREVLL
-20 TEEVQQKGEQPA
+20 TLKNRL
-32 PEGGSDAITRQEVTL
+32 AITAPASKAGDQP
-47 NLKNKL
+47 
-53 VLDREKTKGETI
+53 I
-65 ATAEENAISALDVYV
+65 ATAAENAISALDVYV
-80 FASETE
+80 FASDQE
-86 NGDYSFMERFAYR
+86 NGEYSFMERFAYR
-99 NTPDAVLPAG
+99 SNPDDALPEG
-109 ASELQL
+109 ANNLQL
-115 TPTDADAKET
+115 TPNDADAKET
-125 TGLLKVKKGLFVK
+125 TGLLKVKKGLFIK

-143 NNTTLVDPAHEG
+143 NNTTLIDPAIDKAVETA
-155 QPVDDAA
+155 D
-162 FVPLE
+162 FTPLTLNGNE
-167 LSTTDDNKTT
+167 DEKQT
-177 VKTPGAPLET
+177 VATVGTPLET

-250 GTSRFTIETVSMGNA
+250 GSSRFTIETVSMGNA
-265 RRGSGLFP
+265 RRGSDLFP

-339 SYRIPFTQQAVD
+339 SYQIPFTQQAAD

-434 FTVTTTATANLTI
+434 FTVTTTATANLTV

-482 FSLKENYTLGRYPR
+482 FSLKEDYTLGRYPR

-549 DSNAHVRI
+549 GSNAHVRI
-557 TCPDGSEVESKP
+557 TCPDGSEVDSKP
-569 EWLDVAVYKQSGA
+569 DWLDVAVYKQSGA

-592 RDVSGVTDDKGTV
+592 RDVTGVTDDKGTV

-695 TKTLSENT
+695 TKTLNENT
-703 QLTFFLDNAKLG
+703 QLTFSLDNAKQR
-715 GAKKTTVTLKN
+715 GAKKATVTLKN

-839 PVTTITATD
+839 PATTIEAS
-848 NVNLN
+848 NLYVKAANSGN
-853 TLVNQNV
+853 TNISV
-860 TNTINS
+860 TS
-866 PEGCTA
+866 PEG
-872 SVNWGTGGQ
+872 V
-881 AWFNLSATNLN
+881 
-892 ANNQA
+892 
-897 LKMTTVNDIATKTN
+897 
-911 IQKATVTLTN
+911 KATVLNWNKGDQWFDISTDQTTGSGAKNIVITQRNNINAIMKSVTIRLTN
-921 KITGGAEKTFTVT
+921 KIAGGASKDITVTPNGFVAPTLSESSKTFDNFSKSYSTTTTFTV
-934 PVYQIISVEQTS
+934 S
-946 STGNNLNGTTINM
+946 
-959 VKMSSNSGYHA
+959 
-970 QITLKVVSPGGSK
+970 SPGGSNYVK
-983 VSVSGTGLKING
+983 MTNESVASISKSNNKYTITLKDKGSTVITIAN
-995 AASSTAY
+995 ASSTDL
-1002 TASYTLDA
+1002 TSTYTLTVKA
-1010 AYNAAASGT
+1010 SKNYN
-1019 LTITNYQNNGSTKTY
+1019 
-1034 TISVKDQT
+1034 
-1042 VTYTSKSTGKT
+1042 GKT
-1053 APALEMT
+1053 AYIWQL
-1060 KYWVAPVTEGLA
+1060 
-1072 NNNDAQTKCPEGWKL
+1072 
-1087 PTKNDFREFVRN
+1087 
-1099 DKQNMIDKFLA
+1099 
-1110 GADPAGKGLGSDA
+1110 
-1123 KGCIAYWGS
+1123 S
-1132 EWGGS
+1132 ECS
-1137 TPTVITVESSQWH
+1137 
-1150 WWSDNNVVCGCTANS
+1150 
-1165 VVNVRC
+1165 
-1171 IKDK
+1171 

>member
-1 MKKINYMM
+1 MYKHLKSGFAS
-9 LSCLFVLLGSC
+9 LAGLLLLATSCSHETEQHTAPLPEPDGNEAATREVLL
-20 TEEVQQKGEQPA
+20 TLKNRL
-32 PEGGSDAITRQEVTL
+32 AITAPASKAGDQP
-47 NLKNKL
+47 
-53 VLDREKTKGETI
+53 I
-65 ATAEENAISALDVYV
+65 ATAAENAISALDVYV
-80 FASETE
+80 FASDQE
-86 NGDYSFMERFAYR
+86 NGEYSFMERFAYR
-99 NTPDAVLPAG
+99 SNPDDALPEG
-109 ASELQL
+109 ANNLQL
-115 TPTDADAKET
+115 TPNDADAKET
-125 TGLLKVKKGLFVK
+125 TGLLKVKKGLFIK

-143 NNTTLVDPAHEG
+143 NNTTLIDPAIDKAVETA
-155 QPVDDAA
+155 D
-162 FVPLE
+162 FTPLTLNGNE
-167 LSTTDDNKTT
+167 DEKQT
-177 VKTPGAPLET
+177 VATVGTPLET

-195 LLTSTVQADTLATPL
+195 LLTSTVPADTLATPL

-250 GTSRFTIETVSMGNA
+250 GTSRFSIETVSMGNA

-339 SYRIPFTQQAVD
+339 SYRIPFTQQAAD

-434 FTVTTTATANLTI
+434 FTVTTTATANLTV

-482 FSLKENYTLGRYPR
+482 FSLKEDYTLGRYPR

-549 DSNAHVRI
+549 GSNAHVRI

-569 EWLDVAVYKQSGA
+569 DWLDVAVYKQSGA

-592 RDVSGVTDDKGTV
+592 RDVTGVTDDKGTV

-616 TDIVV
+616 TNIIV

-695 TKTLSENT
+695 TKTLNENT
-703 QLTFFLDNAKLG
+703 QLTFSLDNAKQR
-715 GAKKTTVTLKN
+715 GAKKATVTLKN

-839 PVTTITATD
+839 PATTIEAS
-848 NVNLN
+848 NLYVKAANSGN
-853 TLVNQNV
+853 TNISV
-860 TNTINS
+860 TS
-866 PEGCTA
+866 PEG
-872 SVNWGTGGQ
+872 V
-881 AWFNLSATNLN
+881 
-892 ANNQA
+892 
-897 LKMTTVNDIATKTN
+897 
-911 IQKATVTLTN
+911 KATVLNWNKGDQWFDISTDQTTGSGAKNIVITQRNNINAIMKSVTIRLTN
-921 KITGGAEKTFTVT
+921 KIAGGASKDITVTPNGFVAPTLSESSKTFDNFSKSYSTTTTFTV
-934 PVYQIISVEQTS
+934 S
-946 STGNNLNGTTINM
+946 
-959 VKMSSNSGYHA
+959 
-970 QITLKVVSPGGSK
+970 SPGGSNYVK
-983 VSVSGTGLKING
+983 MTNESVASISKSNNKYTITLKDKGSTVITIAN
-995 AASSTAY
+995 ASSTDL
-1002 TASYTLDA
+1002 TSTYTLTVKA
-1010 AYNAAASGT
+1010 SKNYN
-1019 LTITNYQNNGSTKTY
+1019 
-1034 TISVKDQT
+1034 
-1042 VTYTSKSTGKT
+1042 GKT
-1053 APALEMT
+1053 AYIWQL
-1060 KYWVAPVTEGLA
+1060 
-1072 NNNDAQTKCPEGWKL
+1072 
-1087 PTKNDFREFVRN
+1087 
-1099 DKQNMIDKFLA
+1099 
-1110 GADPAGKGLGSDA
+1110 
-1123 KGCIAYWGS
+1123 S
-1132 EWGGS
+1132 ECS
-1137 TPTVITVESSQWH
+1137 
-1150 WWSDNNVVCGCTANS
+1150 
-1165 VVNVRC
+1165 
-1171 IKDK
+1171 

>member
-47 NLKNKL
+47 SLKNKL

-177 VKTPGAPLET
+177 VKTPGVPLET

-210 AMTGALTTPLD
+210 AMTGALITPLD

-250 GTSRFTIETVSMGNA
+250 GTSRFIIETVSMGNA
-265 RRGSGLFP
+265 RRGSDLFP

-339 SYRIPFTQQAVD
+339 SYRIPFTQQAAD

-372 DEYHLDWTLYV
+372 DKYHLDCTLYV

-434 FTVTTTATANLTI
+434 FTVTTTATANLTV

-549 DSNAHVRI
+549 GSNAHVRI

-569 EWLDVAVYKQSGA
+569 DWLDVAVYKQSGA

-695 TKTLSENT
+695 TKALNENT
-703 QLTFFLDNAKLG
+703 QLTFSLDNAKLR
-715 GAKKTTVTLKN
+715 GAKKATVTLKN

-734 FTVSPVFPVPT
+734 FTVSPIFPVPT

-839 PVTTITATD
+839 PATTIEAS
-848 NVNLN
+848 NLY
-853 TLVNQNV
+853 VKAA
-860 TNTINS
+860 NS
-866 PEGCTA
+866 G
-872 SVNWGTGGQ
+872 N
-881 AWFNLSATNLN
+881 
-892 ANNQA
+892 
-897 LKMTTVNDIATKTN
+897 TN
-911 IQKATVTLTN
+911 ISVTSREGVKATVLNWNKGDQWFDISTDQTTGSGAKNIVITQRNNINAIMKSVTIRLTN
-921 KITGGAEKTFTVT
+921 KIAGGASKDITVTPNGFVAPTLSESSKTFDNFSKSYSTTTTFTV
-934 PVYQIISVEQTS
+934 S
-946 STGNNLNGTTINM
+946 
-959 VKMSSNSGYHA
+959 
-970 QITLKVVSPGGSK
+970 SPGGSNYVK
-983 VSVSGTGLKING
+983 MTNESVASISKSNNKYTITLKDKGSTVITIANASSTDLTSTYTLTVKASKNYNG
-995 AASSTAY
+995 KTAYIYGNYLIAPEDAASSIALKDVDKTICSKQTGA
-1002 TASYTLDA
+1002 TWRIPTSSEWRTILGT
-1010 AYNAAASGT
+1010 SGT
-1019 LTITNYQNNGSTKTY
+1019 NALPSSSALWQDWYNKNLFVLTLGAYASMTSYFSSDSETMRFFSGGANVATENNQNAIG
-1034 TISVKDQT
+1034 
-1042 VTYTSKSTGKT
+1042 
-1053 APALEMT
+1053 
-1060 KYWVAPVTEGLA
+1060 
-1072 NNNDAQTKCPEGWKL
+1072 
-1087 PTKNDFREFVRN
+1087 
-1099 DKQNMIDKFLA
+1099 
-1110 GADPAGKGLGSDA
+1110 
-1123 KGCIAYWGS
+1123 
-1132 EWGGS
+1132 
-1137 TPTVITVESSQWH
+1137 H
-1150 WWSDNNVVCGCTANS
+1150 
-1165 VVNVRC
+1165 VRC
-1171 IKDK
+1171 ITDK

>member
-47 NLKNKL
+47 SLKNKL

-177 VKTPGAPLET
+177 VKTPGVPLET

-210 AMTGALTTPLD
+210 AMTGALITPLD

-250 GTSRFTIETVSMGNA
+250 GTSRFIIETVSMGNA
-265 RRGSGLFP
+265 RRGSDLFP

-339 SYRIPFTQQAVD
+339 SYRIPFTQQAAD

-372 DEYHLDWTLYV
+372 DKYHLDCTLYV

-434 FTVTTTATANLTI
+434 FTVTTTATANLTV

-549 DSNAHVRI
+549 GSNAHVRI

-569 EWLDVAVYKQSGA
+569 DWLDVAVYKQSGA

-592 RDVSGVTDDKGTV
+592 RDVSGVTDDNGTV

-695 TKTLSENT
+695 TKALNENT
-703 QLTFFLDNAKLG
+703 QLTFSLDNAKLR
-715 GAKKTTVTLKN
+715 GAKKATVTLKN

-734 FTVSPVFPVPT
+734 FTVSPIFPVPT

-839 PVTTITATD
+839 PATTIEAS
-848 NVNLN
+848 NLYVKAANSGN
-853 TLVNQNV
+853 TNISV
-860 TNTINS
+860 TS
-866 PEGCTA
+866 PEG
-872 SVNWGTGGQ
+872 V
-881 AWFNLSATNLN
+881 
-892 ANNQA
+892 
-897 LKMTTVNDIATKTN
+897 
-911 IQKATVTLTN
+911 KATVLNWNKGDQWFDISTDQTTGSGAKNIVITQRNNINAIMKSVTIRLTN
-921 KITGGAEKTFTVT
+921 KIAGGASKDITVTPNGFVAPTLSESSKTFDNFSKSYSTTTTFTV
-934 PVYQIISVEQTS
+934 S
-946 STGNNLNGTTINM
+946 
-959 VKMSSNSGYHA
+959 
-970 QITLKVVSPGGSK
+970 SPGGSNYVK
-983 VSVSGTGLKING
+983 MTNESVASISKSNNKYTITLKDKGSTVITIANASSTDLTSTYTLTVKASKNYNG
-995 AASSTAY
+995 KTAYIYGNYLIAPEDAASSIALKDVDKTICSKQTGA
-1002 TASYTLDA
+1002 TWRIPTSSEWRTILGT
-1010 AYNAAASGT
+1010 SGT
-1019 LTITNYQNNGSTKTY
+1019 NALPSSSALWQDWYNKNLFVLTLGAYASMTSYFSSDSETMRFFSGGANVATENNQNAIG
-1034 TISVKDQT
+1034 
-1042 VTYTSKSTGKT
+1042 
-1053 APALEMT
+1053 
-1060 KYWVAPVTEGLA
+1060 
-1072 NNNDAQTKCPEGWKL
+1072 
-1087 PTKNDFREFVRN
+1087 
-1099 DKQNMIDKFLA
+1099 
-1110 GADPAGKGLGSDA
+1110 
-1123 KGCIAYWGS
+1123 
-1132 EWGGS
+1132 
-1137 TPTVITVESSQWH
+1137 H
-1150 WWSDNNVVCGCTANS
+1150 
-1165 VVNVRC
+1165 VRC
-1171 IKDK
+1171 ITDK

>member
-1 MKKINYMM
+1 MRLFNKLYGISLFTLL
-9 LSCLFVLLGSC
+9 LSVASC
-20 TEEVQQKGEQPA
+20 TSETEEQHRTSAPA
-32 PEGGSDAITRQEVTL
+32 PSGSEARREVMLT
-47 NLKNKL
+47 LKNKL
-53 VLDREKTKGETI
+53 SVVKTKAGDAI
-65 ATAEENAISALDVYV
+65 ATADENKISSLDIYV
-80 FASETE
+80 FGSTTE
-86 NGDYSFMERFAYR
+86 NGTYTYQERFSYR
-99 NTPDAVLPAG
+99 ESSAEMPSGNDVTPLDLTAVGSDGKQTNA
-109 ASELQL
+109 
-115 TPTDADAKET
+115 
-125 TGLLKVKKGLFVK
+125 LLSLKKGLFVK
-138 LYCIA
+138 IYCIA
-143 NNTTLVDPAHEG
+143 NQSKLIDPATDTVFNGFIPLVQSNPG
-155 QPVDDAA
+155 QPGNTVTEGTPTESDFLLFKSIQLDPASA
-162 FVPLE
+162 
-167 LSTTDDNKTT
+167 TDIL
-177 VKTPGAPLET
+177 KTPLP
-187 TFATWHTH
+187 
-195 LLTSTVQADTLATPL
+195 
-210 AMTGALTTPLD
+210 MTGAYATPLD
-221 LTDFGSAA
+221 LTDFG
-229 RVQAGIRL
+229 
-237 TRLVAR
+237 
-243 YDIINEA
+243 
-250 GTSRFTIETVSMGNA
+250 NA
-265 RRGSGLFP
+265 RRGSDLFP

-339 SYRIPFTQQAVD
+339 SYRIPFTQQAAD

-372 DEYHLDWTLYV
+372 DEYHLDCTLYV

-434 FTVTTTATANLTI
+434 FTVTTTATANLTV

-482 FSLKENYTLGRYPR
+482 FSLKEDYTLGRYPR

-549 DSNAHVRI
+549 GSNAHVRI
-557 TCPDGSEVESKP
+557 TCPDGSEVDSKP
-569 EWLDVAVYKQSGA
+569 DWLDVAVYKQSGA

-592 RDVSGVTDDKGTV
+592 RDVTGVTDDKGTV

-695 TKTLSENT
+695 TKTLNENT
-703 QLTFFLDNAKLG
+703 QLTFFLDNAKLR
-715 GAKKTTVTLKN
+715 GAKKATVTLKN

-734 FTVSPVFPVPT
+734 FTVSPVFPAPT

-839 PVTTITATD
+839 PATTIEAS
-848 NVNLN
+848 NLYVKAANSGN
-853 TLVNQNV
+853 TNISV
-860 TNTINS
+860 TS
-866 PEGCTA
+866 PEG
-872 SVNWGTGGQ
+872 V
-881 AWFNLSATNLN
+881 
-892 ANNQA
+892 
-897 LKMTTVNDIATKTN
+897 
-911 IQKATVTLTN
+911 KATVLNWNKGDQWFDISTDQTTGSGAKNIVITQRNNINAIMKSVTIRLTN
-921 KITGGAEKTFTVT
+921 KIAGGASKDITVTPNGFVAPTLSESSKTFDNFSKSYSTTTTFTV
-934 PVYQIISVEQTS
+934 S
-946 STGNNLNGTTINM
+946 
-959 VKMSSNSGYHA
+959 
-970 QITLKVVSPGGSK
+970 SPGGSNYVK
-983 VSVSGTGLKING
+983 MTNESVASISKSNNKYTITLKDKGSTVITIANASSTDLTSTYTLTVKASKNYNG
-995 AASSTAY
+995 KTAYIYGNYLIAPEDAASSIALKDVDKTICSKQTGA
-1002 TASYTLDA
+1002 TWRIPTSSEWRTILGT
-1010 AYNAAASGT
+1010 SGT
-1019 LTITNYQNNGSTKTY
+1019 NALPSSSALWQDWYNKNLFVLTLGAYASMTSYFSSDSETMRFFSGGANVATENNQNAIG
-1034 TISVKDQT
+1034 
-1042 VTYTSKSTGKT
+1042 
-1053 APALEMT
+1053 
-1060 KYWVAPVTEGLA
+1060 
-1072 NNNDAQTKCPEGWKL
+1072 
-1087 PTKNDFREFVRN
+1087 
-1099 DKQNMIDKFLA
+1099 
-1110 GADPAGKGLGSDA
+1110 
-1123 KGCIAYWGS
+1123 
-1132 EWGGS
+1132 
-1137 TPTVITVESSQWH
+1137 H
-1150 WWSDNNVVCGCTANS
+1150 
-1165 VVNVRC
+1165 VRC
-1171 IKDK
+1171 ITDK

>member
-32 PEGGSDAITRQEVTL
+32 PEGGSDAITRQEVML

-250 GTSRFTIETVSMGNA
+250 GSSRFTIETVSMGNA
-265 RRGSGLFP
+265 RRGSDLFP

-339 SYRIPFTQQAVD
+339 SYQIPFTQQAAD

-372 DEYHLDWTLYV
+372 DEYHLDCTLYV

-434 FTVTTTATANLTI
+434 FTVTTTATANLTV

-482 FSLKENYTLGRYPR
+482 FSLKEDYTLGRYPR

-549 DSNAHVRI
+549 GSNAHVRI
-557 TCPDGSEVESKP
+557 TCPDGSEVDSKP
-569 EWLDVAVYKQSGA
+569 DWLDVAVYKQSGA

-592 RDVSGVTDDKGTV
+592 RDVTGVTDDKGTV

-695 TKTLSENT
+695 TKTLNENT
-703 QLTFFLDNAKLG
+703 LLTFSLDNAKLR
-715 GAKKTTVTLKN
+715 GAKKATVTLKN
-726 KIGGENTV
+726 KIGCENTV

-839 PVTTITATD
+839 PATTIEAS
-848 NVNLN
+848 NLYVKAANSGN
-853 TLVNQNV
+853 TNISV
-860 TNTINS
+860 TS
-866 PEGCTA
+866 PEG
-872 SVNWGTGGQ
+872 V
-881 AWFNLSATNLN
+881 
-892 ANNQA
+892 
-897 LKMTTVNDIATKTN
+897 
-911 IQKATVTLTN
+911 KATVLNWNKGDQWFDISTDQTTGSGAKNIVITQRNNINAIMKSVTIRLTN
-921 KITGGAEKTFTVT
+921 KIAGGASKDITVTPNGFVAPTLSESSKTFDNFSKSYSTTTTFTV
-934 PVYQIISVEQTS
+934 S
-946 STGNNLNGTTINM
+946 
-959 VKMSSNSGYHA
+959 
-970 QITLKVVSPGGSK
+970 SPGGSNYVK
-983 VSVSGTGLKING
+983 MTNESVASISKSNNKYTITLKDKGSTVITIAN
-995 AASSTAY
+995 ASSTDL
-1002 TASYTLDA
+1002 TSTYTLTVKA
-1010 AYNAAASGT
+1010 SKNYN
-1019 LTITNYQNNGSTKTY
+1019 
-1034 TISVKDQT
+1034 
-1042 VTYTSKSTGKT
+1042 GKT
-1053 APALEMT
+1053 AYIYGNYLI
-1060 KYWVAPVTEGLA
+1060 APE
-1072 NNNDAQTKCPEGWKL
+1072 DA
-1087 PTKNDFREFVRN
+1087 
-1099 DKQNMIDKFLA
+1099 
-1110 GADPAGKGLGSDA
+1110 
-1123 KGCIAYWGS
+1123 
-1132 EWGGS
+1132 
-1137 TPTVITVESSQWH
+1137 
-1150 WWSDNNVVCGCTANS
+1150 ANS
-1165 VVNVRC
+1165 VALKDVDKTICSKQTGATWRIPTSSEWRTILGTSGTDVLSSSSALWQDWYNKNLFVLTSGAYLSMTSYFSSDSETMRFFSGGANVATENNQNTIGHVRC
-1171 IKDK
+1171 ITDK

>member
-47 NLKNKL
+47 SLKNKL

-177 VKTPGAPLET
+177 VKTPGVPLET

-210 AMTGALTTPLD
+210 AMTGALITPLD

-250 GTSRFTIETVSMGNA
+250 GTSRFIIETVSMGNA
-265 RRGSGLFP
+265 RRGSDLFP

-339 SYRIPFTQQAVD
+339 SYRIPFTQQAAD

-372 DEYHLDWTLYV
+372 DEYHLDCTLYV

-434 FTVTTTATANLTI
+434 FTVTTTATANLTV

-549 DSNAHVRI
+549 GSNAHVRI

-569 EWLDVAVYKQSGA
+569 DWLDVAVYKQSGA

-592 RDVSGVTDDKGTV
+592 RDVTGVTDDKGTV

-703 QLTFFLDNAKLG
+703 QLTFSLDNAKLR
-715 GAKKTTVTLKN
+715 GAKKATVTLKN

-734 FTVSPVFPVPT
+734 FTVSPVFPIPT

-767 YQVKGSQVSIKANA
+767 YQVEGSQVSIKANA
-781 LGGTCVK
+781 LGGTCAK
-788 NIEGDITVEAA
+788 ILSGDITVTAD

-839 PVTTITATD
+839 PATTIEAS
-848 NVNLN
+848 NLYVKAANSGN
-853 TLVNQNV
+853 TNISV
-860 TNTINS
+860 TS
-866 PEGCTA
+866 PEG
-872 SVNWGTGGQ
+872 V
-881 AWFNLSATNLN
+881 
-892 ANNQA
+892 
-897 LKMTTVNDIATKTN
+897 
-911 IQKATVTLTN
+911 KATVLNWNKGDQWFDISTDQTTGSGAKNIVITQRNNINAIMKSVTIRLTN
-921 KITGGAEKTFTVT
+921 KIAGGASKDITVTPNGFVAPTLSESSKTFDNFSKSYSTTTTFTV
-934 PVYQIISVEQTS
+934 S
-946 STGNNLNGTTINM
+946 
-959 VKMSSNSGYHA
+959 
-970 QITLKVVSPGGSK
+970 SPGGSNYVK
-983 VSVSGTGLKING
+983 MTNESVASISKSNNKYTITLKDKGSTVITIANASSTDLTSTYTLTVKASKNYNG
-995 AASSTAY
+995 KTAYIYGNYLIAPEDAASSIALKDVDKTICSKQTGATWRIPTSSEWRTILGTSGTNALPSSSALWQDWYNKNLFVLTPGAYASMTAY
-1002 TASYTLDA
+1002 FSSDSESMRFFSGGANVATENNQ
-1010 AYNAAASGT
+1010 NAIG
-1019 LTITNYQNNGSTKTY
+1019 
-1034 TISVKDQT
+1034 
-1042 VTYTSKSTGKT
+1042 
-1053 APALEMT
+1053 
-1060 KYWVAPVTEGLA
+1060 
-1072 NNNDAQTKCPEGWKL
+1072 
-1087 PTKNDFREFVRN
+1087 R
-1099 DKQNMIDKFLA
+1099 
-1110 GADPAGKGLGSDA
+1110 
-1123 KGCIAYWGS
+1123 
-1132 EWGGS
+1132 
-1137 TPTVITVESSQWH
+1137 
-1150 WWSDNNVVCGCTANS
+1150 
-1165 VVNVRC
+1165 VRC
-1171 IKDK
+1171 ITDK

>member
-47 NLKNKL
+47 SLKNKL

-125 TGLLKVKKGLFVK
+125 TALLKVKKGLFVK

-167 LSTTDDNKTT
+167 LSTTDDNKTKVT
-177 VKTPGAPLET
+177 AVGTPLET

-250 GTSRFTIETVSMGNA
+250 GSSRFIIETVSMGNA

-339 SYRIPFTQQAVD
+339 SYRIPFTQQAAD

-372 DEYHLDWTLYV
+372 DEYHLDCTLYV

-434 FTVTTTATANLTI
+434 FTVTTTATANLTV

-457 QQYDWLEISEPAVST
+457 QQYDWLEISEPTVST

-516 VSVPQADVTP
+516 VSVPQADGTP

-549 DSNAHVRI
+549 GSNAHVRI

-569 EWLDVAVYKQSGA
+569 DWLDVAVYKQSGA

-592 RDVSGVTDDKGTV
+592 RDVTGVTDDKGTV

-695 TKTLSENT
+695 TKTLNENT
-703 QLTFFLDNAKLG
+703 QLTFSLDNAKLR
-715 GAKKTTVTLKN
+715 GAKKATVTLKN

-767 YQVKGSQVSIKANA
+767 YQVEGSQVSIKANA
-781 LGGTCVK
+781 LGGTCAK
-788 NIEGDITVEAA
+788 ILSGDITVTAD

-839 PVTTITATD
+839 PATTIEAS
-848 NVNLN
+848 NLYVKAANSGN
-853 TLVNQNV
+853 TNISV
-860 TNTINS
+860 TS
-866 PEGCTA
+866 PEG
-872 SVNWGTGGQ
+872 V
-881 AWFNLSATNLN
+881 
-892 ANNQA
+892 
-897 LKMTTVNDIATKTN
+897 
-911 IQKATVTLTN
+911 KATVLNWNKGDQWFDISTDQTTGSGAKNIVITQRNNINAIMKSVTIRLTN
-921 KITGGAEKTFTVT
+921 KIAGGASKDITVTPNGFVAPTLSESSKTFDNFSKSYSTTTTFTV
-934 PVYQIISVEQTS
+934 S
-946 STGNNLNGTTINM
+946 
-959 VKMSSNSGYHA
+959 
-970 QITLKVVSPGGSK
+970 SPGGSNYVK
-983 VSVSGTGLKING
+983 MTNESVASISKSNNKYTITLKDKGSTVITIANASSTDLTSTYTLTVKASKNYNG
-995 AASSTAY
+995 KTAYIYGNYLIAPEDAASSIALKDVDKTICSKQTGATWRIPTSSEWRTILGTSGTNALPSSSALWQDWYNKNLFVLTPGAYASMTAY
-1002 TASYTLDA
+1002 FSSDSESMRFFSGGANVATENNQ
-1010 AYNAAASGT
+1010 NAIG
-1019 LTITNYQNNGSTKTY
+1019 
-1034 TISVKDQT
+1034 
-1042 VTYTSKSTGKT
+1042 
-1053 APALEMT
+1053 
-1060 KYWVAPVTEGLA
+1060 
-1072 NNNDAQTKCPEGWKL
+1072 
-1087 PTKNDFREFVRN
+1087 R
-1099 DKQNMIDKFLA
+1099 
-1110 GADPAGKGLGSDA
+1110 
-1123 KGCIAYWGS
+1123 
-1132 EWGGS
+1132 
-1137 TPTVITVESSQWH
+1137 
-1150 WWSDNNVVCGCTANS
+1150 
-1165 VVNVRC
+1165 VRC
-1171 IKDK
+1171 ITDK

>member
-32 PEGGSDAITRQEVTL
+32 PEGGSDAITRQEVML

-250 GTSRFTIETVSMGNA
+250 GSSRFTIETVSMGNA
-265 RRGSGLFP
+265 RRGSDLFP

-339 SYRIPFTQQAVD
+339 SYQIPFTQQAAD

-372 DEYHLDWTLYV
+372 DEYHLDCTLYV

-434 FTVTTTATANLTI
+434 FTVTTTATANLTV

-482 FSLKENYTLGRYPR
+482 FSLKEDYTLGRYPR

-549 DSNAHVRI
+549 GSNAHVRI
-557 TCPDGSEVESKP
+557 TCPDGSEVDSKP
-569 EWLDVAVYKQSGA
+569 DWLDVAVYKQSGA

-592 RDVSGVTDDKGTV
+592 RDVTGVTDDKGTV

-695 TKTLSENT
+695 TKTLNENT
-703 QLTFFLDNAKLG
+703 LLTFSLDNAKLR
-715 GAKKTTVTLKN
+715 GAKKATVTLKN

-839 PVTTITATD
+839 PATTIEAS
-848 NVNLN
+848 NLYVKAANSGN
-853 TLVNQNV
+853 TNISV
-860 TNTINS
+860 TS
-866 PEGCTA
+866 PEG
-872 SVNWGTGGQ
+872 V
-881 AWFNLSATNLN
+881 
-892 ANNQA
+892 
-897 LKMTTVNDIATKTN
+897 
-911 IQKATVTLTN
+911 KATVLNWNKGDQWFDISTDQTTGSGAKNIVITQRNNINAIMKSVTIRLTN
-921 KITGGAEKTFTVT
+921 KIAGGASKDITVTPNGFVAPTLSESSKTFDNFSKSYSTTTTFTV
-934 PVYQIISVEQTS
+934 S
-946 STGNNLNGTTINM
+946 
-959 VKMSSNSGYHA
+959 
-970 QITLKVVSPGGSK
+970 SPGGSNYVK
-983 VSVSGTGLKING
+983 MTNESVASISKSNNKYTITLKDKGSTVITIANASSTDLTSTYTLTVKASKNYNG
-995 AASSTAY
+995 KTAYIYGNYLIAPEDAASSIALKDVDKTICSKQTGATWRIPTSSEWRTILGTSGTNALPSSSALWQDWYNKNLFVLTPGAYASMTAY
-1002 TASYTLDA
+1002 FSSDSESMRFFSGGANVATENNQ
-1010 AYNAAASGT
+1010 NAIG
-1019 LTITNYQNNGSTKTY
+1019 
-1034 TISVKDQT
+1034 
-1042 VTYTSKSTGKT
+1042 
-1053 APALEMT
+1053 
-1060 KYWVAPVTEGLA
+1060 
-1072 NNNDAQTKCPEGWKL
+1072 
-1087 PTKNDFREFVRN
+1087 R
-1099 DKQNMIDKFLA
+1099 
-1110 GADPAGKGLGSDA
+1110 
-1123 KGCIAYWGS
+1123 
-1132 EWGGS
+1132 
-1137 TPTVITVESSQWH
+1137 
-1150 WWSDNNVVCGCTANS
+1150 
-1165 VVNVRC
+1165 VRC
-1171 IKDK
+1171 ITDK

>member
-167 LSTTDDNKTT
+167 LSTTDDNKTK
-177 VKTPGAPLET
+177 VKTPGVPLET

-195 LLTSTVQADTLATPL
+195 LLTSTVPADTLATPL

-250 GTSRFTIETVSMGNA
+250 GSSRFIIETVSMGNA

-339 SYRIPFTQQAVD
+339 SYRIPFTQQAAD

-434 FTVTTTATANLTI
+434 FTVTTTATANLTV

-482 FSLKENYTLGRYPR
+482 FSLKDDYTLGRYPR

-549 DSNAHVRI
+549 GSNAHVRI

-569 EWLDVAVYKQSGA
+569 DWLDVAVYKQSGA

-695 TKTLSENT
+695 TKTLNENT
-703 QLTFFLDNAKLG
+703 QLTFSLDNAKLR
-715 GAKKTTVTLKN
+715 GAKKATVTLKN

-839 PVTTITATD
+839 PATTIEAS
-848 NVNLN
+848 NLYVKAANSGN
-853 TLVNQNV
+853 TNISV
-860 TNTINS
+860 TS
-866 PEGCTA
+866 PEG
-872 SVNWGTGGQ
+872 V
-881 AWFNLSATNLN
+881 
-892 ANNQA
+892 
-897 LKMTTVNDIATKTN
+897 
-911 IQKATVTLTN
+911 KATVLNWNKGDQWFDISTDQTTGSGAKNIVITQRNNINAIMKSVTIRLTN
-921 KITGGAEKTFTVT
+921 KIAGGASKDITVTPNGFVAPTLSESSKTFDNFSKSYSTTTTFTV
-934 PVYQIISVEQTS
+934 S
-946 STGNNLNGTTINM
+946 
-959 VKMSSNSGYHA
+959 
-970 QITLKVVSPGGSK
+970 SPGGSNYVK
-983 VSVSGTGLKING
+983 MTNESVASISKSNNKYTITLKDKGSTVITIANASSTDLTSTYTLTVKASKNYNG
-995 AASSTAY
+995 KTAYIYGNYLIAPEDAASSIALKDVDKTICSKQTGATWRIPTSSEWRTILGTSGTNALPSSSALWQDWYNKNLFVLTPGAYASMTAY
-1002 TASYTLDA
+1002 FSSDSESMRFFSGGANVATENNQ
-1010 AYNAAASGT
+1010 NAIG
-1019 LTITNYQNNGSTKTY
+1019 
-1034 TISVKDQT
+1034 
-1042 VTYTSKSTGKT
+1042 
-1053 APALEMT
+1053 
-1060 KYWVAPVTEGLA
+1060 
-1072 NNNDAQTKCPEGWKL
+1072 
-1087 PTKNDFREFVRN
+1087 R
-1099 DKQNMIDKFLA
+1099 
-1110 GADPAGKGLGSDA
+1110 
-1123 KGCIAYWGS
+1123 
-1132 EWGGS
+1132 
-1137 TPTVITVESSQWH
+1137 
-1150 WWSDNNVVCGCTANS
+1150 
-1165 VVNVRC
+1165 VRC
-1171 IKDK
+1171 ITDK

>member
-47 NLKNKL
+47 SLKNKL

-339 SYRIPFTQQAVD
+339 SYRIPFTQQAAD

-372 DEYHLDWTLYV
+372 DKYHLDCTLYV

-427 SLKPKSQ
+427 SLKPGSQ
-434 FTVTTTATANLTI
+434 FDVTTTATANLTV

-482 FSLKENYTLGRYPR
+482 FSLKDDYTLGRYPR

-516 VSVPQADVTP
+516 VSVPQADGTP

-549 DSNAHVRI
+549 GSNAHVRI

-569 EWLDVAVYKQSGA
+569 DWLDVAVYKQSGA

-592 RDVSGVTDDKGTV
+592 RDVTGVTDDKGTV

-703 QLTFFLDNAKLG
+703 QLTFSLDNAKLR
-715 GAKKTTVTLKN
+715 GAKKATVTLKN

-767 YQVKGSQVSIKANA
+767 YQVEGSQVSIKANA
-781 LGGTCVK
+781 LGGTCAK
-788 NIEGDITVEAA
+788 ILSGDITVTAD

-839 PVTTITATD
+839 PATTIEAS
-848 NVNLN
+848 NLYVKAANSGN
-853 TLVNQNV
+853 TNISV
-860 TNTINS
+860 TS
-866 PEGCTA
+866 PEG
-872 SVNWGTGGQ
+872 V
-881 AWFNLSATNLN
+881 
-892 ANNQA
+892 
-897 LKMTTVNDIATKTN
+897 
-911 IQKATVTLTN
+911 KATVLNWNKGDQWFDISTDQTTGSGAKNIVITQRNNINAIMKSVTIRLTN
-921 KITGGAEKTFTVT
+921 KIAGGASKDITVTPNGFVAPTLSESSKTFDNFSKSYSTTTTFTV
-934 PVYQIISVEQTS
+934 S
-946 STGNNLNGTTINM
+946 
-959 VKMSSNSGYHA
+959 
-970 QITLKVVSPGGSK
+970 SPGGSNYVK
-983 VSVSGTGLKING
+983 MTNESVASISKSNNKYTITLKDKGSTVITIANASSTDLTSTYTLTVKASKNYNG
-995 AASSTAY
+995 KTAYIYGNYLIAPEDAASSIALKDVDKTICSKQTGATWRIPTSSEWRTILGTSGTNALPSSSALWQDWYNKNLFVLTPGAYASMTAY
-1002 TASYTLDA
+1002 FSSDSESMRFFSGGANVATENNQ
-1010 AYNAAASGT
+1010 NAIG
-1019 LTITNYQNNGSTKTY
+1019 
-1034 TISVKDQT
+1034 
-1042 VTYTSKSTGKT
+1042 
-1053 APALEMT
+1053 
-1060 KYWVAPVTEGLA
+1060 
-1072 NNNDAQTKCPEGWKL
+1072 
-1087 PTKNDFREFVRN
+1087 R
-1099 DKQNMIDKFLA
+1099 
-1110 GADPAGKGLGSDA
+1110 
-1123 KGCIAYWGS
+1123 
-1132 EWGGS
+1132 
-1137 TPTVITVESSQWH
+1137 
-1150 WWSDNNVVCGCTANS
+1150 
-1165 VVNVRC
+1165 VRC
-1171 IKDK
+1171 ITDK

>member
-1 MKKINYMM
+1 M
-9 LSCLFVLLGSC
+9 
-20 TEEVQQKGEQPA
+20 
-32 PEGGSDAITRQEVTL
+32 
-47 NLKNKL
+47 
-53 VLDREKTKGETI
+53 
-65 ATAEENAISALDVYV
+65 
-80 FASETE
+80 
-86 NGDYSFMERFAYR
+86 
-99 NTPDAVLPAG
+99 
-109 ASELQL
+109 
-115 TPTDADAKET
+115 
-125 TGLLKVKKGLFVK
+125 KKGLFVK

-177 VKTPGAPLET
+177 VKTPGVPLET

-210 AMTGALTTPLD
+210 AMTGALITPLD

-250 GTSRFTIETVSMGNA
+250 GTSRFIIETVSMGNA
-265 RRGSGLFP
+265 RRGSDLFP

-339 SYRIPFTQQAVD
+339 SYRIPFTQQAAD

-372 DEYHLDWTLYV
+372 DKYHLDCTLYV

-434 FTVTTTATANLTI
+434 FTVTTTATANLTV

-549 DSNAHVRI
+549 GSNAHVRI

-569 EWLDVAVYKQSGA
+569 DWLDVAVYKQSGA

-695 TKTLSENT
+695 TKALNENT
-703 QLTFFLDNAKLG
+703 QLTFSLDNAKLR
-715 GAKKTTVTLKN
+715 GAKKATVTLKN

-734 FTVSPVFPVPT
+734 FTVSPIFPVPT

-839 PVTTITATD
+839 PATTIEAS
-848 NVNLN
+848 NLYVKAANSGN
-853 TLVNQNV
+853 TNISV
-860 TNTINS
+860 TS
-866 PEGCTA
+866 PEG
-872 SVNWGTGGQ
+872 V
-881 AWFNLSATNLN
+881 
-892 ANNQA
+892 
-897 LKMTTVNDIATKTN
+897 
-911 IQKATVTLTN
+911 KATVLNWNKGDQWFDISTDQTTGSGAKNIVITQRNNINAIMKSVTIRLTN
-921 KITGGAEKTFTVT
+921 KIAGGASKDITVTPNGFVAPTLSESSKTFDNFSKSYSTTTTFTV
-934 PVYQIISVEQTS
+934 S
-946 STGNNLNGTTINM
+946 
-959 VKMSSNSGYHA
+959 
-970 QITLKVVSPGGSK
+970 SPGGSNYVK
-983 VSVSGTGLKING
+983 MTNESVASISKSNNKYTITLKDKGSTVITIANASSTDLTSTYTLTVKASKNYNG
-995 AASSTAY
+995 KTAYIYGNYLIAPEDAASSIALKDVDKTICSKQTGA
-1002 TASYTLDA
+1002 TWRIPTSSEWRTILGT
-1010 AYNAAASGT
+1010 SGT
-1019 LTITNYQNNGSTKTY
+1019 NALPSSSALWQDWYNKNLFVLTLGAYASMTSYFSSDSETMRFFSGGANVATENNQNAIG
-1034 TISVKDQT
+1034 
-1042 VTYTSKSTGKT
+1042 
-1053 APALEMT
+1053 
-1060 KYWVAPVTEGLA
+1060 
-1072 NNNDAQTKCPEGWKL
+1072 
-1087 PTKNDFREFVRN
+1087 
-1099 DKQNMIDKFLA
+1099 
-1110 GADPAGKGLGSDA
+1110 
-1123 KGCIAYWGS
+1123 
-1132 EWGGS
+1132 
-1137 TPTVITVESSQWH
+1137 H
-1150 WWSDNNVVCGCTANS
+1150 
-1165 VVNVRC
+1165 VRC
-1171 IKDK
+1171 ITDK

>member
-32 PEGGSDAITRQEVTL
+32 PEGGSDAITRQEVML

-265 RRGSGLFP
+265 RRGSDLFP

-339 SYRIPFTQQAVD
+339 SYQIPFTQQAAD

-372 DEYHLDWTLYV
+372 DEYHLDCTLYV

-434 FTVTTTATANLTI
+434 FTVTTTATANLTV

-482 FSLKENYTLGRYPR
+482 FSLKEDYTLGRYPR

-549 DSNAHVRI
+549 GSNAHVRI
-557 TCPDGSEVESKP
+557 TCPDGSEVDSKP
-569 EWLDVAVYKQSGA
+569 DWLDVAVYKQSGA

-592 RDVSGVTDDKGTV
+592 RDVTGVTDDKGTV

-695 TKTLSENT
+695 TKTLNENT
-703 QLTFFLDNAKLG
+703 LLTFSLDNAKLR
-715 GAKKTTVTLKN
+715 GAKKATVTLKN

-839 PVTTITATD
+839 PATTIEAS
-848 NVNLN
+848 NLYVKAANSGN
-853 TLVNQNV
+853 TNISV
-860 TNTINS
+860 TS
-866 PEGCTA
+866 PEG
-872 SVNWGTGGQ
+872 V
-881 AWFNLSATNLN
+881 
-892 ANNQA
+892 
-897 LKMTTVNDIATKTN
+897 
-911 IQKATVTLTN
+911 KATVLNWNKGDQWFDISTDQTTGSGAKNIVITQRNNINAIMKSVTIRLTN
-921 KITGGAEKTFTVT
+921 KIAGGASKDITVTPNGFVAPTLSESSKTFDNFSKSYSTTTTFTV
-934 PVYQIISVEQTS
+934 S
-946 STGNNLNGTTINM
+946 
-959 VKMSSNSGYHA
+959 
-970 QITLKVVSPGGSK
+970 SPGGSNYVK
-983 VSVSGTGLKING
+983 MTNESVASISKSNNKYTITLKDKGSTVITIAN
-995 AASSTAY
+995 ASSTDL
-1002 TASYTLDA
+1002 TSTYTLTVKA
-1010 AYNAAASGT
+1010 SKNYN
-1019 LTITNYQNNGSTKTY
+1019 
-1034 TISVKDQT
+1034 
-1042 VTYTSKSTGKT
+1042 GKT
-1053 APALEMT
+1053 AYIYGNYLI
-1060 KYWVAPVTEGLA
+1060 APE
-1072 NNNDAQTKCPEGWKL
+1072 DA
-1087 PTKNDFREFVRN
+1087 
-1099 DKQNMIDKFLA
+1099 
-1110 GADPAGKGLGSDA
+1110 
-1123 KGCIAYWGS
+1123 
-1132 EWGGS
+1132 
-1137 TPTVITVESSQWH
+1137 
-1150 WWSDNNVVCGCTANS
+1150 ANS
-1165 VVNVRC
+1165 VALKDVDKTICSKQTGATWRIPTSSEWRTILGTSGTDVLSSSSALWQDWYNKNLFVLTSGAYLSMTSYFSSDSETMRFFSGGANVATENNQNTIGHVRC
-1171 IKDK
+1171 ITDK